1 MKKILKISVLVLIVA
16 IVSVG
21 LLAACEEPVTPG
33 VPDVQQES
41 NDVFYWAPVAGAEY
55 YVMSVDDGENQT
67 IAATPATVHD
77 DNAEYAAMRFKLDTS
92 ALTAGAHSV
101 KFAAGAGELVS
112 EFGKSFRVVVGS
124 GFVAAPEVEF
134 NGDTIYVNTAAPTI
148 DVTFTANNSPVTV
161 TYERGVDDVR
171 PIELNIEELLG
182 STELEDGVTYVVTA
196 IAKDGDVSSD
206 ASRAVE
212 FTYSAPD
219 KQYAKPAISL
229 ELADEPYLIFNND
242 VTGGAMV
249 TFDLGGKYYS
259 AEFNG
264 TSGGSLTVIPMSYFT
279 DDELSDVMIANA
291 GTEMQVSFRVD
302 YAASEPAIAS
312 EWSDPVTLSIP
323 AVELEDWLD
332 NYFDYAIGSLGNG
345 TVAVVDKTVGTALE
359 GSVTVEVKMNGTL
372 VEATVGN
379 DGVKIYKEEVSEG
392 VNTVEITF
400 TWGDQSYSVQEKF
413 EVGEKVDGLHID
425 GSSVVWNSVADAEKY
440 VVSVTGDP
448 YGNAYTN
455 EYETETTSFDFDEVA
470 SYDDYAVGMYE
481 VTVYAVVDGV
491 NCAESEVL
499 SLRRA
504 AAPQGYNLSESADS
518 FTVYNDEY
526 YNYNLIV
533 KANGVEISPYTYN
546 VRNYI
551 ISKDY
556 WLYNSANG
564 TLEIEFYYEGNDL
577 DMLDSRPATYSF
589 EVSDKLDYRI
599 VDGDKI
605 EIIGAD
611 LVNDYVYVNGTSYSA
626 GSGNGYVTEDGMFEI
641 LDYVADNSDSVGIM
655 GTVKVMPSF
664 GAIDPY
670 DVNLRAKGFTIDV
683 NSNRAATPS
692 RTTEYDQV
700 DAIVWDGNDNNTY
713 GELERGKQGTWEYI
727 IEYTDANGNS
737 TSEADS
743 GTIVNYDTCGAS
755 VDMSGFEDPGVYTIS
770 IRAKG
775 TGNKFSSRYA
785 TATYLIFDEIDAQ
798 IHTGADSSYVSV
810 ARQGSALDQYIAGY
824 DYQYR
829 YYYSNNSYT
838 TTSSTYTTSLYTDGH
853 RFSSSD
859 MSSSSYNITSVTFEM
874 NLSTNANYVFYKALP
889 DNKTVNMDR
898 IYVNYNNNSYDAI
911 YYVTEG
917 GNAQAAWVKP
927 ELYTY
932 GGYDYYT
939 VMTRTENYSGWDYTS
954 HYTTGSTTTW
964 NNTTYVK
971 VRISNTTGQSYIFSP
986 DRVNGNG
993 TTEVDY
999 IFVEDGESILDALG
1013 KLNINT
1019 SYAFFT
1025 DSLCTTEV
1033 TKDLLA
1039 DASSGST
1046 TVYVGNAPVTA

>member
-21 LLAACEEPVTPG
+21 LLAACKEPVTPG

-67 IAATPATVHD
+67 IAATSATVCE

-92 ALTAGAHSV
+92 ALTAGVHSV

-124 GFVAAPEVEF
+124 GFVAAPKVWF
-134 NGDTIYVNTAAPTI
+134 NDDTINVNTAAPTI

-182 STELEDGVTYVVTA
+182 STELEDGVTYVVRA
-196 IAKDGDVSSD
+196 VAKNGEVSSVASD
-206 ASRAVE
+206 AVT

-302 YAASEPAIAS
+302 YAASGPAIAS

-392 VNTVEITF
+392 VNTVEMIF

-425 GSSVVWNSVADAEKY
+425 GSSVVWNRVAGAEKY

-448 YGNAYTN
+448 DGNAYTN
-455 EYETETTSFDFDEVA
+455 EYETEDYSFDFDEVEP
-470 SYDDYAVGMYE
+470 YDVYELCRYE

-504 AAPQGYNLSESADS
+504 AAPDNIGESWNS

-526 YNYNLIV
+526 DYYNLIV
-533 KANGVEISPYTYN
+533 KANDSAISPNPYN
-546 VRNYI
+546 ERNYT
-551 ISKDY
+551 ISKDM
-556 WLYNSANG
+556 LYSANG

-577 DMLDSRPATYSF
+577 DMLDSYPATYSF

-641 LDYVADNSDSVGIM
+641 LDYVGDNSS
-655 GTVKVMPSF
+655 TVKVMPSF

-683 NSNRAATPS
+683 NSNRAATPT
-692 RTTEYDQV
+692 RTTDYGQSNTV
-700 DAIVWDGNDNNTY
+700 LWDGNEYDRYN
-713 GELERGKQGTWEYI
+713 ELTKRGKQGTWEYI

-775 TGNKFSSRYA
+775 TGNKFSSHYA
-785 TATYLIFDEIDAQ
+785 TATYLIFDEIDTQ
-798 IHTGADSSYVSV
+798 INTRADDSYVSV

-829 YYYSNNSYT
+829 YYYPNSSYT
-838 TTSSTYTTSLYTDGH
+838 TPSSTYTTTSLYTDGY
-853 RFSSSD
+853 RFSSYMND
-859 MSSSSYNITSVTFEM
+859 SSYNIASVTFEM
-874 NLSTNANYVFYKALP
+874 NLSANYVFYKALP
-889 DNKTVNMDR
+889 ENKTVNMDR
-898 IYVNYNNNSYDAI
+898 IYVNYNYDSYDAI

-917 GNAQAAWVKP
+917 GNAQAAWVRP

-932 GGYDYYT
+932 SGYVYYT

-954 HYTTGSTTTW
+954 HYTTSSTEQW

-971 VRISNTTGQSYIFSP
+971 VRISDTTGQSYIFSP

>member
-21 LLAACEEPVTPG
+21 LLAACEDPVTPG
-33 VPDVQQES
+33 VPDVQREG

-67 IAATPATVHD
+67 IAATSATVHE

-92 ALTAGAHSV
+92 ALTAGVHSV

-112 EFGKSFRVVVGS
+112 EFGKSFRVMVGS
-124 GFVAAPEVEF
+124 GIVAAPEVWF
-134 NGDTIYVNTAAPTI
+134 NGDTIYVNTAAPTV

-161 TYERGVDDVR
+161 TYERAVDDVET
-171 PIELNIEELLG
+171 IELNIEELLG

-196 IAKDGDVSSD
+196 IAKDGEVSSKASD
-206 ASRAVE
+206 AVK

-242 VTGGAMV
+242 VTEGAMV

-259 AEFNG
+259 AEYNG
-264 TSGGSLTVIPMSYFT
+264 TSGGSLTMSDFM
-279 DDELSDVMIANA
+279 DDDVELRAVMIANA
-291 GTEMQVSFRVD
+291 GTEMQFSFRVD

-312 EWSDPVTLSIP
+312 EWSDPVTLSVP

-332 NYFDYAIGSLGNG
+332 NYFEYEIGALGNG
-345 TVAVVDKTVGTALE
+345 TAAVVDETVGTALE
-359 GSVTVEVKMNGTL
+359 GSVTVEVNMNGTL

-379 DGVKIYKEEVSEG
+379 DGVKVYKAEVSEG

-400 TWGDQSYSVQEKF
+400 TWGDQTYSVQEKF
-413 EVGEKVDGLHID
+413 EVGEKVDGLHIN
-425 GSSVVWNSVADAEKY
+425 GSDVLWSPVEGAEKY
-440 VVSVTGDP
+440 VVSVTGAP
-448 YGNAYTN
+448 YGDAYTN
-455 EYETETTSFDFDEVA
+455 EYETETTSFDFDKVA
-470 SYDDYAVGMYE
+470 TYDDYAVGMYE

-491 NCAESEVL
+491 SCAESEVL

-504 AAPQGYNLSESADS
+504 ATPQGYNLSESADS
-518 FTVYNDEY
+518 FTVYNEEY
-526 YNYNLIV
+526 YYYNLIV
-533 KANGVEISPYTYN
+533 KANGVEISPDTYN
-546 VRNYI
+546 ERNYI
-551 ISKDY
+551 ISKDR
-556 WLYNSANG
+556 LYNSANG

-611 LVNDYVYVNGTSYSA
+611 LVNDHVYVNGTSYSA

-641 LDYVADNSDSVGIM
+641 LDYVANNSS
-655 GTVKVMPSF
+655 TVEVMPSF
-664 GAIDPY
+664 GAIAPY
-670 DVNLRAKGFTIDV
+670 DVNLRARGFTINV
-683 NSNRAATPS
+683 NSNRVATPS
-692 RTTEYDQV
+692 LTTDYGQSDTV
-700 DAIVWDGNDNNTY
+700 LWDGNDNNTY

-755 VDMSGFEDPGVYTIS
+755 IDMSGFEDPGVYTIS

-785 TATYLIFDEIDAQ
+785 TATYLILDEIDAQ
-798 IHTGADSSYVSV
+798 INTGADSSYVSV
-810 ARQGSALDQYIAGY
+810 SRQGSVLDYYIAGY
-824 DYQYR
+824 DYQYT
-829 YYYSNNSYT
+829 YYHSSYSWI
-838 TTSSTYTTSLYTDGH
+838 TTSGTYTTTSLYTDGY
-853 RFSSSD
+853 RFSSYMND
-859 MSSSSYNITSVTFEM
+859 SSYNIASVTFEM
-874 NLSTNANYVFYKALP
+874 NLSTNANYVIYQSLP
-889 DNKTVNMDR
+889 EKTVNLDR
-898 IYVNYNNNSYDAI
+898 IYVNYNNYNYDDI

-917 GNAQAAWVKP
+917 GNAQAAWVRP

-932 GGYDYYT
+932 GGDVYYT
-939 VMTRTENYSGWDYTS
+939 VMTRTENYSGRDYTS
-954 HYTTGSTTTW
+954 HYTTNSTADW

-971 VRISNTTGQSYIFSP
+971 VRISDTTGQSDLFNP
-986 DRVNGNG
+986 DRVNSSG

>member
-21 LLAACEEPVTPG
+21 LLAACEDPVTPG

-67 IAATPATVHD
+67 IAATSATVYD

-92 ALTAGAHSV
+92 ALTAGVHSV

-124 GFVAAPEVEF
+124 GFVAAPEVWF
-134 NGDTIYVNTAAPTI
+134 NDDTIFVDTNAPTV

-161 TYERGVDDVR
+161 TYERGVGDVR
-171 PIELNIEELLG
+171 TIELNIEELLG

-196 IAKDGDVSSD
+196 TAKNGEVTSVASD
-206 ASRAVE
+206 AVE

-219 KQYAKPAISL
+219 KQYAKPAVSL

-242 VTGGAMV
+242 VTEGATV

-259 AEFNG
+259 AEYNG
-264 TSGGSLTVIPMSYFT
+264 TSGVDLTMIPMSYFM
-279 DDELSDVMIANA
+279 DDELNAVMIANA
-291 GTEMQVSFRVD
+291 GTEMQFSFRVD

-312 EWSDPVTLSIP
+312 EWSDPVTLSVP

-332 NYFDYAIGSLGNG
+332 DYFDYEIGALGNG

-359 GSVTVEVKMNGTL
+359 GSVIVEVYMNGTL

-400 TWGDQSYSVQEKF
+400 TWGDQTYSVQEKF
-413 EVGEKVDGLHID
+413 EVGEKVDGLHINGSD
-425 GSSVVWNSVADAEKY
+425 VLWSSVEGAEKY
-440 VVSVTGDP
+440 VVSVTSDP
-448 YGNAYTN
+448 YGSASTN

-470 SYDDYAVGMYE
+470 AYDDYAVGMYE

-491 NCAESEVL
+491 SCAESEVL

-518 FTVYNDEY
+518 FTVYNEEY
-526 YNYNLIV
+526 YYYNLIV
-533 KANGVEISPYTYN
+533 TANGDEISPDTYN
-546 VRNYI
+546 ERNYI
-551 ISKDY
+551 ISKDR
-556 WLYNSANG
+556 LYNSVNG

-611 LVNDYVYVNGTSYSA
+611 LVNDYVYVNGGFYSA

-641 LDYVADNSDSVGIM
+641 LDYVANNSGSVGIM
-655 GTVKVMPSF
+655 GTVEVMPSF
-664 GAIDPY
+664 GSIDPY
-670 DVNLRAKGFTIDV
+670 DVNLRARGFTINV

-692 RTTEYDQV
+692 LTTDYDQV

-727 IEYTDANGNS
+727 IEYTDADGFS

-775 TGNKFSSRYA
+775 TGNKFSSRYT

-798 IHTGADSSYVSV
+798 INTGADSSYVSV
-810 ARQGSALDQYIAGY
+810 SRQGSALDQYIAGY
-824 DYQYR
+824 DYNYS
-829 YYYSNNSYT
+829 YYQGSSYYTSNQGSASSYS
-838 TTSSTYTTSLYTDGH
+838 DGY
-853 RFSSSD
+853 RFSSYMSD
-859 MSSSSYNITSVTFEM
+859 SSYNIASVTFEM

-898 IYVNYNNNSYDAI
+898 IYVDYNNYNYDAI

-917 GNAQAAWVKP
+917 GNAQAAWVRP

-932 GGYDYYT
+932 GGYVYYT

-954 HYTTGSTTTW
+954 HYTTGSTMTW

-971 VRISNTTGQSYIFSP
+971 VRISNTTDYIFSP
-986 DRVNGNG
+986 DRVNGSG
-993 TTEVDY
+993 TTQTVDY
-999 IFVEDGESILDALG
+999 IFVKDGESILEALG
-1013 KLNINT
+1013 KLNMGEA
-1019 SYAFFT
+1019 YAFFT
-1025 DSLCTTEV
+1025 DEMCLTEV

-1046 TVYVGNAPVTA
+1046 TVYVGTAPVTA

>member
-21 LLAACEEPVTPG
+21 LLAACEDPVTPG

-67 IAATPATVHD
+67 IAATSATVYD

-92 ALTAGAHSV
+92 ALTAGVHSV

-124 GFVAAPEVEF
+124 GFVAAPEVWF
-134 NGDTIYVNTAAPTI
+134 NGDTINVDTNAPTV

-161 TYERGVDDVR
+161 TYECAVDDVR

-196 IAKDGDVSSD
+196 IAKNGEASSV
-206 ASRAVE
+206 ASDAVE

-219 KQYAKPAISL
+219 KQYAKPAVSL

-242 VTGGAMV
+242 VTGGATV

-264 TSGGSLTVIPMSYFT
+264 TSGGSLTMSPMSYFM
-279 DDELSDVMIANA
+279 DDELSAVMIANA
-291 GTEMQVSFRVD
+291 GTEMQFSFRVD

-312 EWSDPVTLSIP
+312 EWSDPVTLSVP

-332 NYFDYAIGSLGNG
+332 DYFEYEIGALGNG
-345 TVAVVDKTVGTALE
+345 TAVVVDKTVGTALE
-359 GSVTVEVKMNGTL
+359 GSVTVEVNMNGTP

-379 DGVKIYKEEVSEG
+379 DGVKVYKAEVSEG

-400 TWGDQSYSVQEKF
+400 TWGDQTYSVQEKF
-413 EVGEKVDGLHID
+413 EVGEKVDGLHIN

-455 EYETETTSFDFDEVA
+455 EYETETESFDFDEVA

-491 NCAESEVL
+491 SCAESEVL

-611 LVNDYVYVNGTSYSA
+611 LVNDYVYINGTSYSA
-626 GSGNGYVTEDGMFEI
+626 GSGNVYVTEDGMFEI

-655 GTVKVMPSF
+655 GTVEVMPSF

-670 DVNLRAKGFTIDV
+670 DVNLRARGFTINV

-692 RTTEYDQV
+692 LTTDYDQV

-727 IEYTDANGNS
+727 IEYTDANGNN

-785 TATYLIFDEIDAQ
+785 TETYVIFDEIDTQ
-798 IHTGADSSYVSV
+798 INSGANSAYVFV
-810 ARQGSALDQYIAGY
+810 ASQGSALDQYIAGY
-824 DYQYR
+824 DYNYSYYR
-829 YYYSNNSYT
+829 GSSYQNNQGSASPYSNGY
-838 TTSSTYTTSLYTDGH
+838 
-853 RFSSSD
+853 RFSSYMND
-859 MSSSSYNITSVTFEM
+859 SSYNIASVTFEM
-874 NLSTNANYVFYKALP
+874 NLSTNAYYVFYKALP
-889 DNKTVNMDR
+889 ADKTVTMDR
-898 IYVNYNNNSYDAI
+898 IYVDYNNYNDDAI

-917 GNAQAAWVKP
+917 GNAQAAWVRP
-927 ELYTY
+927 ELYTS
-932 GGYDYYT
+932 GGDVYYT

-954 HYTTGSTTTW
+954 RYTTGSTMTW

-993 TTEVDY
+993 TTEKVDY
-999 IFVEDGESILDALG
+999 IFVKDGESILDALG
-1013 KLNINT
+1013 KLNMDED
-1019 SYAFFT
+1019 YAFFT
-1025 DSLCTTEV
+1025 DDMCLTEV

-1046 TVYVGNAPVTA
+1046 TVYVGTAPVTA

>member
-21 LLAACEEPVTPG
+21 LLAACEDPVTPG

-67 IAATPATVHD
+67 IAATSATVYD

-92 ALTAGAHSV
+92 ALTEGVHSV

-124 GFVAAPEVEF
+124 GFVAAPEVWF
-134 NGDTIYVNTAAPTI
+134 NGDTIFVDTNAPTV

-171 PIELNIEELLG
+171 EIELNIEELLG

-196 IAKDGDVSSD
+196 TAKNGEVSSVTSD
-206 ASRAVE
+206 AVE

-332 NYFDYAIGSLGNG
+332 NYFDYAIGALGNG
-345 TVAVVDKTVGTALE
+345 TVAVVDKTVGTAIE
-359 GSVTVEVKMNGTL
+359 GSVTVEVNMNGTL

-379 DGVKIYKEEVSEG
+379 DGVKVYKEEVSEG

-400 TWGDQSYSVQEKF
+400 TWGDQTYSVQEKF
-413 EVGEKVDGLHID
+413 EVGEKVDGLHIYGSD
-425 GSSVVWNSVADAEKY
+425 VRWSSVDGAEKY

-448 YGNAYTN
+448 NGDAITY
-455 EYETETTSFDFDEVA
+455 EYETETNSFDFDEVEP
-470 SYDDYAVGMYE
+470 YDVYELCHYE

-504 AAPQGYNLSESADS
+504 AAPNSIGETWDS
-518 FTVYNDEY
+518 FTVYNNEYNY
-526 YNYNLIV
+526 YNLVV
-533 KANGVEISPYTYN
+533 KANGSTISPDTYN
-546 VRNYI
+546 ERNFI
-551 ISKDY
+551 ISKDR
-556 WLYNSANG
+556 LYNSANG

-577 DMLDSRPATYSF
+577 DMLDSYPATYSF

-611 LVNDYVYVNGTSYSA
+611 LVNGHVYVDGSSYSA
-626 GSGNGYVTEDGMFEI
+626 GSGNGYVTEDGMFKI
-641 LDYVADNSDSVGIM
+641 LDYVANNSS
-655 GTVKVMPSF
+655 TVEVMPSY
-664 GAIDPY
+664 GSIDPY
-670 DVNLRAKGFTIDV
+670 DVNLRARGFTINV
-683 NSNRAATPS
+683 NSNRVATPS
-692 RTTEYDQV
+692 LTTDYGQSDTV
-700 DAIVWDGNDNNTY
+700 LWDGNDHNIY
-713 GELERGKQGTWEYI
+713 GELTQRGKQGTWEYI
-727 IEYTDANGNS
+727 IEYTDADGYN
-737 TSEADS
+737 TSEVDS

-755 VDMSGFEDPGVYTIS
+755 IDMSGFEDPGVYTIS

-785 TATYLIFDEIDAQ
+785 TATYVIFDEIDAQ
-798 IHTGADSSYVSV
+798 IITGADSSYVFV
-810 ARQGSALDQYIAGY
+810 ASQGSALDQYIAGY
-824 DYQYR
+824 DYNYSYYQGSYYHTNYQGSASSYNGGYR
-829 YYYSNNSYT
+829 FNSY
-838 TTSSTYTTSLYTDGH
+838 
-853 RFSSSD
+853 
-859 MSSSSYNITSVTFEM
+859 MSNSSYNITSVTFAM
-874 NLSTNANYVFYKALP
+874 KLSTNANYVIYKALP
-889 DNKTVNMDR
+889 DAKTVTMDR
-898 IYVNYNNNSYDAI
+898 IYVDYNNYSDDAI

-927 ELYTY
+927 ELYTT
-932 GGYDYYT
+932 GGYVYYT

-954 HYTTGSTTTW
+954 HYTTNSTAVW

-971 VRISNTTGQSYIFSP
+971 VRISNTIDYIFSP
-986 DRVNGNG
+986 DRVNGSG
-993 TTEVDY
+993 TTQTVDY
-999 IFVEDGESILDALG
+999 IFVKDGESILDALG

-1025 DSLCTTEV
+1025 DDMCLTEV

-1039 DASSGST
+1039 DASSGLT
-1046 TVYVGNAPVTA
+1046 TVYVGTAPVTA

>member
-21 LLAACEEPVTPG
+21 LLAACEDPVTPG

-67 IAATPATVHD
+67 IAATSATVHD

-92 ALTAGAHSV
+92 ALTAGVHSV

-112 EFGKSFRVVVGS
+112 EFGKSFRVVVGN
-124 GFVAAPEVEF
+124 GFVAKPEVEF
-134 NGDTIYVNTAAPTI
+134 NGDTIYVDTAAPTI

-182 STELEDGVTYVVTA
+182 STELEDGVTYVVRA

-242 VTGGAMV
+242 VTEGATV

-264 TSGGSLTVIPMSYFT
+264 TSGGSLTMIPMSHFM
-279 DDELSDVMIANA
+279 DDELNAVMIANA
-291 GTEMQVSFRVD
+291 GTEMQFSFRVD

-312 EWSDPVTLSIP
+312 EWSDPVTLSVP

-332 NYFDYAIGSLGNG
+332 NYFDYEIGALGNG
-345 TVAVVDKTVGTALE
+345 TVAVVDETVGTALE
-359 GSVTVEVKMNGTL
+359 GSVTVEVNMNGTP

-379 DGVKIYKEEVSEG
+379 DGVKVYKAEVSEG

-400 TWGDQSYSVQEKF
+400 TWGDQTYSVQEKF

-425 GSSVVWNSVADAEKY
+425 GSSVVWNRVDGAEKY

-455 EYETETTSFDFDEVA
+455 EYETETESFDFDEVA

-626 GSGNGYVTEDGMFEI
+626 GSGYVTEDGMFEI

-785 TATYLIFDEIDAQ
+785 TATYVIFDEIDAQ
-798 IHTGADSSYVSV
+798 IITGADSSYVFV
-810 ARQGSALDQYIAGY
+810 ASQGSALDQYIAGY
-824 DYQYR
+824 DYNYSYYQGS
-829 YYYSNNSYT
+829 YYYTDNQGIASSYSNGY
-838 TTSSTYTTSLYTDGH
+838 
-853 RFSSSD
+853 RFSSN
-859 MSSSSYNITSVTFEM
+859 MSRSSYNIASVTFEM
-874 NLSTNANYVFYKALP
+874 NLSTNADYVFYKALP
-889 DNKTVNMDR
+889 ADKTVEMDR
-898 IYVNYNNNSYDAI
+898 IYVDYNNYSYDAI

-917 GNAQAAWVKP
+917 GNAQAAWVRP
-927 ELYTY
+927 ELYTS
-932 GGYDYYT
+932 GGDVYYT

-954 HYTTGSTTTW
+954 NYTTSSTDVW

-971 VRISNTTGQSYIFSP
+971 VRISDTTGQSYIFSP
-986 DRVNGNG
+986 DRVNGSG

-1039 DASSGST
+1039 DASSGLT
-1046 TVYVGNAPVTA
+1046 TVYVGNASVTA

>member
-1 MKKILKISVLVLIVA
+1 
-16 IVSVG
+16 
-21 LLAACEEPVTPG
+21 
-33 VPDVQQES
+33 
-41 NDVFYWAPVAGAEY
+41 
-55 YVMSVDDGENQT
+55 MSVDDGENQT
-67 IAATPATVHD
+67 IAATPATVYD

-92 ALTAGAHSV
+92 ALTAGPHSV

-112 EFGKSFRVVVGS
+112 EFGKSFRVVVGN
-124 GFVAAPEVEF
+124 GFVAAPKVWF
-134 NGDTIYVNTAAPTI
+134 NDDTIYVDTNAPTV

-161 TYERGVDDVR
+161 TYERAVDDVR
-171 PIELNIEELLG
+171 EIELNIEELLG

-196 IAKDGDVSSD
+196 TAKNGEVSSV
-206 ASRAVE
+206 ASDAVE

-242 VTGGAMV
+242 VTRGAMV

-332 NYFDYAIGSLGNG
+332 KYFEYEIGSLGNG

-400 TWGDQSYSVQEKF
+400 TWGDQTYSVQEKF

-425 GSSVVWNSVADAEKY
+425 GSSVVWNRVAGAEKY

-455 EYETETTSFDFDEVA
+455 EYETETESFDFDEVA

-504 AAPQGYNLSESADS
+504 AAPQGYNLGESYDS

-577 DMLDSRPATYSF
+577 DMLDSYPATYSF

-626 GSGNGYVTEDGMFEI
+626 GSGNSYVTEDGMFEI
-641 LDYVADNSDSVGIM
+641 LDYVANNSDSVGIM

-670 DVNLRAKGFTIDV
+670 DVNLRARGFTINV

-692 RTTEYDQV
+692 LTTDYDQV

-785 TATYLIFDEIDAQ
+785 TETYVIFDEIDTQ
-798 IHTGADSSYVSV
+798 INSGANSGYVFV
-810 ARQGSALDQYIAGY
+810 ASQGSALDQYIAGY
-824 DYQYR
+824 DYNYSYYR
-829 YYYSNNSYT
+829 GSSYQNSQGIASPYSNGY
-838 TTSSTYTTSLYTDGH
+838 
-853 RFSSSD
+853 RFSSYMND
-859 MSSSSYNITSVTFEM
+859 SSYNIASVTFEM
-874 NLSTNANYVFYKALP
+874 NLSTNAYYVFYKALP
-889 DNKTVNMDR
+889 ADKTVTMDR

-917 GNAQAAWVKP
+917 GNAQAAWVRP

-932 GGYDYYT
+932 GGDVYYT
-939 VMTRTENYSGWDYTS
+939 VMTRTDNNSGWDYTS
-954 HYTTGSTTTW
+954 HYTTSSTADW

-971 VRISNTTGQSYIFSP
+971 VRISDTTGQSYIFNP
-986 DRVNGNG
+986 DRVNGRG
-993 TTEVDY
+993 YHTEVDF
-999 IFVEDGESILDALG
+999 IFVKDGESILEALG
-1013 KLNINT
+1013 KLNMDED
-1019 SYAFFT
+1019 YAFFT
-1025 DSLCTTEV
+1025 DEFCTTEV

-1039 DASSGST
+1039 DASSDST
-1046 TVYVGNAPVTA
+1046 TVYVGTAPVTA

>member
-67 IAATPATVHD
+67 IAATSATVYE

-92 ALTAGAHSV
+92 ALTAGVHSV

-124 GFVAAPEVEF
+124 GFVAAPEVWF
-134 NGDTIYVNTAAPTI
+134 NGDTIYVDTNAPTV

-161 TYERGVDDVR
+161 TYERGVDDVQ

-196 IAKDGDVSSD
+196 IAKNGEVSSV

-242 VTGGAMV
+242 VTGGATV

-259 AEFNG
+259 AEYNG

-359 GSVTVEVKMNGTL
+359 GSVTVEVKMNETP

-379 DGVKIYKEEVSEG
+379 DSVKVYKAEVSEG
-392 VNTVEITF
+392 VNTVEMIF
-400 TWGDQSYSVQEKF
+400 TWGEQTYSVQEKF

-425 GSSVVWNSVADAEKY
+425 GSSVVWNRVAGAEKY

-448 YGNAYTN
+448 DGNAYTN
-455 EYETETTSFDFDEVA
+455 EYETETNSFDFDEVEP
-470 SYDDYAVGMYE
+470 YDVYELCRYE

-504 AAPQGYNLSESADS
+504 AAPDNIGESWNS

-526 YNYNLIV
+526 DYYNLIV
-533 KANGVEISPYTYN
+533 KANGVEISPDTYN
-546 VRNYI
+546 KRNYI
-551 ISKDY
+551 ISKDR
-556 WLYNSANG
+556 LYNSANG

-577 DMLDSRPATYSF
+577 DMLDSYPATYSF

-626 GSGNGYVTEDGMFEI
+626 GSGNDYVTEDGMFEI
-641 LDYVADNSDSVGIM
+641 LDYVGDNSS
-655 GTVKVMPSF
+655 TVKVMPSY

-683 NSNRAATPS
+683 NSNRAAAPT
-692 RTTEYDQV
+692 RTTNYGQSNTV
-700 DAIVWDGNDNNTY
+700 LWDGNKYDRYN
-713 GELERGKQGTWEYI
+713 ELTKRGKQGTWEYI
-727 IEYTDANGNS
+727 IEYTDANGTS

-755 VDMSGFEDPGVYTIS
+755 VDMSEFEDPGVYKIS

-775 TGNKFSSRYA
+775 TGNKFSSHYA

-798 IHTGADSSYVSV
+798 INTGADSSYVSV

-829 YYYSNNSYT
+829 YYHSSYSWITTSDTYT
-838 TTSSTYTTSLYTDGH
+838 TTTLYNDEY
-853 RFSSSD
+853 RFDSYMD
-859 MSSSSYNITSVTFEM
+859 NSSYNIASVTFEM
-874 NLSTNANYVFYKALP
+874 NLSTNANYVIYQSLP
-889 DNKTVNMDR
+889 EKTVNMDR
-898 IYVNYNNNSYDAI
+898 IYVDYNNNSYDAI

-932 GGYDYYT
+932 GGYVYYT

-954 HYTTGSTTTW
+954 HYTTNSTAVW

-971 VRISNTTGQSYIFSP
+971 VRISDTTGQSALFNP
-986 DRVNGNG
+986 DRVNGSG
-993 TTEVDY
+993 TTKVDY
-999 IFVEDGESILDALG
+999 IFVKDGESILEALG

-1025 DSLCTTEV
+1025 DEMCLTEV

-1039 DASSGST
+1039 DASSDST
-1046 TVYVGNAPVTA
+1046 EVFVGTAPVTA

>member
-21 LLAACEEPVTPG
+21 LLAACEDPVTPG

-67 IAATPATVHD
+67 IAATSATVYD

-92 ALTAGAHSV
+92 ALTEGVHSV

-124 GFVAAPEVEF
+124 GFVAAPEVWF
-134 NGDTIYVNTAAPTI
+134 NGDTIYVNTNAPTV

-171 PIELNIEELLG
+171 EIELNIEELLG

-196 IAKDGDVSSD
+196 TAKNGEVSSV

-242 VTGGAMV
+242 ITSGATV

-259 AEFNG
+259 AEYNG

-332 NYFDYAIGSLGNG
+332 NYFDYAIGALGNG

-359 GSVTVEVKMNGTL
+359 GSVTVEVNMNGTL

-400 TWGDQSYSVQEKF
+400 TWGDQTYSVQEKF

-425 GSSVVWNSVADAEKY
+425 GSDVRWSSVDGAEKY

-448 YGNAYTN
+448 NGDAITY
-455 EYETETTSFDFDEVA
+455 EYETDTNSFDFDEVEP
-470 SYDDYAVGMYE
+470 YDVYELCHYE

-504 AAPQGYNLSESADS
+504 AAPNSIGETWDS
-518 FTVYNDEY
+518 FTVYNNEYNY
-526 YNYNLIV
+526 YNLVV
-533 KANGVEISPYTYN
+533 KANGSTISPDTYN
-546 VRNYI
+546 ERNYI
-551 ISKDY
+551 ISKDR
-556 WLYNSANG
+556 LYNSANG

-577 DMLDSRPATYSF
+577 DMLDSYPATYSF
-589 EVSDKLDYRI
+589 EVSGRLDYRI

-611 LVNDYVYVNGTSYSA
+611 LVNDYVYVNGSSYSA
-626 GSGNGYVTEDGMFEI
+626 GSGNGYVTEDGMFKI
-641 LDYVADNSDSVGIM
+641 LDYVADNSGFVGSM
-655 GTVKVMPSF
+655 GTVEVMPSYVS
-664 GAIDPY
+664 IDPY
-670 DVNLRAKGFTIDV
+670 DVNLRARGFTIYV
-683 NSNRAATPS
+683 NSNRVATPT
-692 RTTEYDQV
+692 RTTDYGQADTV
-700 DAIVWDGNDNNTY
+700 LWDGNEYDIYN
-713 GELERGKQGTWEYI
+713 ELTQRGKQGTWEYI
-727 IEYTDANGNS
+727 IEYTDAYGNS

-755 VDMSGFEDPGVYTIS
+755 IDMSGFEDPGVYTIS

-785 TATYLIFDEIDAQ
+785 TATYVIFDEIDAQ
-798 IHTGADSSYVSV
+798 INTGADSSYVFV

-824 DYQYR
+824 DYNYS
-829 YYYSNNSYT
+829 YYQGSYYDTNNQGSASSYS
-838 TTSSTYTTSLYTDGH
+838 DGY
-853 RFSSSD
+853 RFSAN
-859 MSSSSYNITSVTFEM
+859 MSSSSYNITSVTFAM
-874 NLSTNANYVFYKALP
+874 KLSTNANYVFYKALP
-889 DNKTVNMDR
+889 DAKTVEMDR
-898 IYVNYNNNSYDAI
+898 IYVNYNNNNYDAI
-911 YYVTEG
+911 YYVTED

-927 ELYTY
+927 ELYTT
-932 GGYDYYT
+932 GGYVYYT

-954 HYTTGSTTTW
+954 HYTTGSTMTW

-986 DRVNGNG
+986 DRVNGSG
-993 TTEVDY
+993 TTQTVDY
-999 IFVEDGESILDALG
+999 IFVKDGESILDALG

-1019 SYAFFT
+1019 RYAFFT
-1025 DSLCTTEV
+1025 DDMCLTEV

-1046 TVYVGNAPVTA
+1046 TVYVGTAPVTA

>member
-67 IAATPATVHD
+67 IAATSATVYD

-92 ALTAGAHSV
+92 ALTAGVHSV

-124 GFVAAPEVEF
+124 GFVAAPEVWF
-134 NGDTIYVNTAAPTI
+134 NGDTIFVKTNAPTV

-161 TYERGVDDVR
+161 TYERGVDDVET
-171 PIELNIEELLG
+171 IELNIEELLG
-182 STELEDGVTYVVTA
+182 STELEDGVTYVVRATA
-196 IAKDGDVSSD
+196 KNGEVSSE
-206 ASRAVE
+206 ASDAVE

-379 DGVKIYKEEVSEG
+379 DGVKIYKAEVSEG

-556 WLYNSANG
+556 WLYNSGNG

-700 DAIVWDGNDNNTY
+700 DAIVWDGNDNNTS

-798 IHTGADSSYVSV
+798 INTGADSSYVFV
-810 ARQGSALDQYIAGY
+810 ASQGSALDQYIAGY
-824 DYQYR
+824 DYNYSYYR
-829 YYYSNNSYT
+829 GSSYQNSQGSASSYSNGY
-838 TTSSTYTTSLYTDGH
+838 
-853 RFSSSD
+853 RFSSYMND
-859 MSSSSYNITSVTFEM
+859 SSYNIASVTFEM

-889 DNKTVNMDR
+889 DKTVEMDR
-898 IYVNYNNNSYDAI
+898 IYVDYNNNSYDAI

-917 GNAQAAWVKP
+917 GNAQAAWVRP

-932 GGYDYYT
+932 GGYVYYT

-954 HYTTGSTTTW
+954 HYTTD
-964 NNTTYVK
+964 NTTYVK
-971 VRISNTTGQSYIFSP
+971 VRISDTTGQSYIFSP
-986 DRVNGNG
+986 DRVGGSG
-993 TTEVDY
+993 TTQRVDY

-1025 DSLCTTEV
+1025 DSSCTTEV

>member
-21 LLAACEEPVTPG
+21 LLAACEDPVTPG

-67 IAATPATVHD
+67 IAATSATVYD

-92 ALTAGAHSV
+92 ALTEGVHSV

-124 GFVAAPEVEF
+124 GFVAAPEVWF
-134 NGDTIYVNTAAPTI
+134 NGDTIYVNTNAPTV

-171 PIELNIEELLG
+171 EIELNIEELLG

-196 IAKDGDVSSD
+196 TAKNGEVSSV
-206 ASRAVE
+206 ASDAVE
-212 FTYSAPD
+212 FTYNAPD

-242 VTGGAMV
+242 ITSGATV

-264 TSGGSLTVIPMSYFT
+264 TSGVDLTMIPMSYFM
-279 DDELSDVMIANA
+279 DDELNAVMIANA
-291 GTEMQVSFRVD
+291 GTEMQFSFRVD
-302 YAASEPAIAS
+302 YAASGPAIAS

-332 NYFDYAIGSLGNG
+332 NYFDYAIGALGNG

-359 GSVTVEVKMNGTL
+359 GSVTVEVNMNGTL

-379 DGVKIYKEEVSEG
+379 DSVKVYKAEVSEG

-400 TWGDQSYSVQEKF
+400 TWGDQTYSVQEKF
-413 EVGEKVDGLHID
+413 EVGEKVYGLHIN
-425 GSSVVWNSVADAEKY
+425 GSDVLWSPVDDAEKY

-448 YGNAYTN
+448 DGDAITN
-455 EYETETTSFDFDEVA
+455 EYETETNSFDFDEVEP
-470 SYDDYAVGMYE
+470 YDVYELCRYE

-504 AAPQGYNLSESADS
+504 ATPNGIGENWDS
-518 FTVYNDEY
+518 FTVYNNEYNY
-526 YNYNLIV
+526 YNLVV
-533 KANGVEISPYTYN
+533 KANGSTISPDTYN
-546 VRNYI
+546 ERNYI
-551 ISKDY
+551 ISKDR
-556 WLYNSANG
+556 LYNSANG

-589 EVSDKLDYRI
+589 EVSGRLDYRI

-611 LVNDYVYVNGTSYSA
+611 LVNGHVYVDGSSYSV
-626 GSGNGYVTEDGMFEI
+626 GSGNGYVTEDGMFKI
-641 LDYVADNSDSVGIM
+641 LDYVANNSS
-655 GTVKVMPSF
+655 TVEVMPSY
-664 GAIDPY
+664 GSIDPY
-670 DVNLRAKGFTIDV
+670 DVNLRARGFTINV
-683 NSNRAATPS
+683 NSNRVTTPS
-692 RTTEYDQV
+692 LTTDYGQSDTV
-700 DAIVWDGNDNNTY
+700 LWDGNDHNIY
-713 GELERGKQGTWEYI
+713 GELTQRGKQGTWEYI
-727 IEYTDANGNS
+727 IEYTDADGYN
-737 TSEADS
+737 TSEVDS

-755 VDMSGFEDPGVYTIS
+755 IDMSGFEDPGVYTIS

-785 TATYLIFDEIDAQ
+785 TATYVIFDEIDAQ
-798 IHTGADSSYVSV
+798 INSGTGKNSYYVSV
-810 ARQGSALDQYIAGY
+810 ARQGDALDRYIAGY

-829 YYYSNNSYT
+829 YYYSNDSYT
-838 TTSSTYTTSLYTDGH
+838 RTSSGTASWLYTDGY
-853 RFSSSD
+853 RFSANMD
-859 MSSSSYNITSVTFEM
+859 DSSYNITSVTFEM
-874 NLSTNANYVFYKALP
+874 NLSTDANYVIYQALP
-889 DNKTVNMDR
+889 ANKTVNMDR
-898 IYVNYNNNSYDAI
+898 IYVDYYNYNSDAI

-932 GGYDYYT
+932 GGYVYYT

-954 HYTTGSTTTW
+954 HYTTGSTESW

-986 DRVNGNG
+986 DRVNGSG
-993 TTEVDY
+993 TTQTVDY
-999 IFVEDGESILDALG
+999 IFVKDGESILDALG

-1025 DSLCTTEV
+1025 DDMCLTEV

-1046 TVYVGNAPVTA
+1046 TVYVGTAPVTA

>member
-67 IAATPATVHD
+67 IAATSATVYE

-92 ALTAGAHSV
+92 ALTAGVHSV

-124 GFVAAPEVEF
+124 GFVAAPKVWF
-134 NGDTIYVNTAAPTI
+134 NDDTIYVDTNAPTI

-171 PIELNIEELLG
+171 EIELNIEELLG

-196 IAKDGDVSSD
+196 TAKNGEVSSV
-206 ASRAVE
+206 ASDAVE

-229 ELADEPYLIFNND
+229 ELADVPYLIFNND
-242 VTGGAMV
+242 VTGGATV

-259 AEFNG
+259 AEYNG

-332 NYFDYAIGSLGNG
+332 NYFDYAIGALGNG

-359 GSVTVEVKMNGTL
+359 GSVIVEVYMNGTL

-379 DGVKIYKEEVSEG
+379 DGGKIYKEEVSEG

-400 TWGDQSYSVQEKF
+400 TWGDQTYSVQEKF
-413 EVGEKVDGLHID
+413 EVGEKVHGLYIN
-425 GSSVVWNSVADAEKY
+425 GSDVRWSPVDNAEKY

-455 EYETETTSFDFDEVA
+455 EYETETTSFDFDKVA
-470 SYDDYAVGMYE
+470 TYDDYAVGMYE

-611 LVNDYVYVNGTSYSA
+611 LVNDHVYINGTSYSA

-917 GNAQAAWVKP
+917 GNAQAAWVRP

-986 DRVNGNG
+986 DRVNGSG

-999 IFVEDGESILDALG
+999 IFVKDGESILDALG

>member
-21 LLAACEEPVTPG
+21 LLAACEDPVTPG

-67 IAATPATVHD
+67 IAATSATVHE

-92 ALTAGAHSV
+92 ALTAGVHSV

-112 EFGKSFRVVVGS
+112 EFGKSFRVMVGS
-124 GFVAAPEVEF
+124 GIVAAPEVWF
-134 NGDTIYVNTAAPTI
+134 NGDTINVVTNAPTV

-161 TYERGVDDVR
+161 TYERAVDDVQ

-196 IAKDGDVSSD
+196 IAKDGEVSSKASD
-206 ASRAVE
+206 AVK

-242 VTGGAMV
+242 VTEGAMV

-259 AEFNG
+259 AEYNG
-264 TSGGSLTVIPMSYFT
+264 TSGGSLTMSDFM
-279 DDELSDVMIANA
+279 DDDVELRAVMIANA
-291 GTEMQVSFRVD
+291 GTEMQFSFRVD

-332 NYFDYAIGSLGNG
+332 NYFDYEIGALGNG
-345 TVAVVDKTVGTALE
+345 TVAVVDETVGTALE

-379 DGVKIYKEEVSEG
+379 DGVKVYKAEVSEG

-400 TWGDQSYSVQEKF
+400 TWGDQTYSVQEKF

-785 TATYLIFDEIDAQ
+785 TATYVIFDEIDAQ
-798 IHTGADSSYVSV
+798 IITGADSSYVFV
-810 ARQGSALDQYIAGY
+810 ASQGSALDQYIAGY
-824 DYQYR
+824 DYNYSYYQGS
-829 YYYSNNSYT
+829 YYYTDNQGIASSYSNGY
-838 TTSSTYTTSLYTDGH
+838 
-853 RFSSSD
+853 RFSSN
-859 MSSSSYNITSVTFEM
+859 MSRSSYNIASVTFEM
-874 NLSTNANYVFYKALP
+874 NLSTNADYVFYKALP
-889 DNKTVNMDR
+889 ADKTVEMDR
-898 IYVNYNNNSYDAI
+898 IYVDYNNYSYDAI

-917 GNAQAAWVKP
+917 GNAQAAWVRP

-932 GGYDYYT
+932 GGDVYYT
-939 VMTRTENYSGWDYTS
+939 VMTRTENSSGWDYTS
-954 HYTTGSTTTW
+954 HYTTGSTMTW

-971 VRISNTTGQSYIFSP
+971 VRISDTTGQSALFNP
-986 DRVNGNG
+986 DRVNGSG

>member
-33 VPDVQQES
+33 VPDVQREG

-67 IAATPATVHD
+67 IAATPATVYD
-77 DNAEYAAMRFKLDTS
+77 GNAEYAAMRFKLDTS
-92 ALTAGAHSV
+92 ALTEGPHSV

-112 EFGKSFRVVVGS
+112 EFGKSFRVVVGR

-134 NGDTIYVNTAAPTI
+134 DGDTIKVYTNAPTV

-196 IAKDGDVSSD
+196 IAKDGEVSSKASD
-206 ASRAVE
+206 AVK

-219 KQYAKPAISL
+219 KQYAKPAVSL

-242 VTGGAMV
+242 VTRGATV

-259 AEFNG
+259 AEYNG
-264 TSGGSLTVIPMSYFT
+264 TSGGSLTMSDFMGD
-279 DDELSDVMIANA
+279 DDELRAVMIANA
-291 GTEMQVSFRVD
+291 GTEMQFSFRVD

-332 NYFDYAIGSLGNG
+332 DYFEYEIGALGNG
-345 TVAVVDKTVGTALE
+345 TAVVVDKTVGTALE
-359 GSVTVEVKMNGTL
+359 GSVTVEVNMNGTL

-379 DGVKIYKEEVSEG
+379 DGVKVYKAEVSEG

-400 TWGDQSYSVQEKF
+400 TWGDQTYSVQEKF
-413 EVGEKVDGLHID
+413 EVGEKVYGLHIN
-425 GSSVVWNSVADAEKY
+425 GSDVLWSPVDNAEKY
-440 VVSVTGDP
+440 VVSVTDDP
-448 YGNAYTN
+448 DGNAYTY
-455 EYETETTSFDFDEVA
+455 EYETETNSFDFDEVEP
-470 SYDDYAVGMYE
+470 YDVYELCRYE

-491 NCAESEVL
+491 SCAESEVL

-504 AAPQGYNLSESADS
+504 AAPNSIGETWDS
-518 FTVYNDEY
+518 FTVYNNEYNY
-526 YNYNLIV
+526 YNLVV
-533 KANGVEISPYTYN
+533 KANGSTISPDTYN
-546 VRNYI
+546 ERNYI
-551 ISKDY
+551 ISKDR
-556 WLYNSANG
+556 LYNSANG

-589 EVSDKLDYRI
+589 EVSGRLDYRI

-611 LVNDYVYVNGTSYSA
+611 LVNGHVYVDGSSYSV
-626 GSGNGYVTEDGMFEI
+626 GSGNGYVTEDGMFKI
-641 LDYVADNSDSVGIM
+641 LDYVADNSS
-655 GTVKVMPSF
+655 TVEVMPSY
-664 GAIDPY
+664 GSIDPY
-670 DVNLRAKGFTIDV
+670 DVNLRARGFTINV
-683 NSNRAATPS
+683 NSNRVATPS
-692 RTTEYDQV
+692 RTTDYGQSDTV
-700 DAIVWDGNDNNTY
+700 LWDGNDHNIY
-713 GELERGKQGTWEYI
+713 GELTQRGKQGTWEYI
-727 IEYTDANGNS
+727 IEYTDADGYN
-737 TSEADS
+737 TSEVDS

-755 VDMSGFEDPGVYTIS
+755 IDMSGFEDPGVYTIS

-785 TATYLIFDEIDAQ
+785 TATYVIFEEIDAQ
-798 IHTGADSSYVSV
+798 INNVADNSYVSV

-824 DYQYR
+824 DYQYT

-838 TTSSTYTTSLYTDGH
+838 TTSSGTASWLYTDGY
-853 RFSSSD
+853 RFSANMSD
-859 MSSSSYNITSVTFEM
+859 SSYNIASVTFEM
-874 NLSTNANYVFYKALP
+874 NLSTNANYVIYQSLP
-889 DNKTVNMDR
+889 ADKTVTMDR
-898 IYVNYNNNSYDAI
+898 IYVNYNNNNYDAI
-911 YYVTEG
+911 YYVTED

-927 ELYTY
+927 ELYTT
-932 GGYDYYT
+932 GGYVYYT

-954 HYTTGSTTTW
+954 RYTTGSTMTW

-986 DRVNGNG
+986 DRVNGSG
-993 TTEVDY
+993 TTQTVDY
-999 IFVEDGESILDALG
+999 IFVKDGESILDALG

-1019 SYAFFT
+1019 RYAFFT
-1025 DSLCTTEV
+1025 DDMCLTEV

-1046 TVYVGNAPVTA
+1046 TVYVGTAPVTA

>member
-67 IAATPATVHD
+67 ITATSATVHD

-124 GFVAAPEVEF
+124 GFVAAPKVEF

-196 IAKDGDVSSD
+196 TAKNGEVSSV
-206 ASRAVE
+206 ASDAVE

-229 ELADEPYLIFNND
+229 EFADEPYLIFNND
-242 VTGGAMV
+242 VTEGATV

-259 AEFNG
+259 AEYNG

-379 DGVKIYKEEVSEG
+379 DGVKVYKAEVSEG

-400 TWGDQSYSVQEKF
+400 TWGDQTYSVQEKF

-626 GSGNGYVTEDGMFEI
+626 GSGYVTEDGMFEI

-785 TATYLIFDEIDAQ
+785 TATYVIFDEIDAQ
-798 IHTGADSSYVSV
+798 IITGADSSYVFV
-810 ARQGSALDQYIAGY
+810 ASQGSALDQYIAGY
-824 DYQYR
+824 DYNYSYYR
-829 YYYSNNSYT
+829 GSSYQNSQGSASSYSNGY
-838 TTSSTYTTSLYTDGH
+838 
-853 RFSSSD
+853 RFRSNMSD
-859 MSSSSYNITSVTFEM
+859 SSYNIASVTFEM

-889 DNKTVNMDR
+889 ADKTVTMDR

-917 GNAQAAWVKP
+917 GNAQAAWVRP
-927 ELYTY
+927 ELYTS
-932 GGYDYYT
+932 GGDVYYT

-954 HYTTGSTTTW
+954 RYTTGSTMTW

-971 VRISNTTGQSYIFSP
+971 VRISDTTGQSALFNP
-986 DRVNGNG
+986 DRVNGSG

-1033 TKDLLA
+1033 TGELLA

>member
-33 VPDVQQES
+33 VPDVQREG

-67 IAATPATVHD
+67 IAATSATVCD
-77 DNAEYAAMRFKLDTS
+77 GNAEYAAMRFKLDTS
-92 ALTAGAHSV
+92 ALTAGEHSV

-124 GFVAAPEVEF
+124 GFVAKPEVEF
-134 NGDTIYVNTAAPTI
+134 NGDTIYVDTAAPTI

-161 TYERGVDDVR
+161 TYERAVDDVT

-196 IAKDGDVSSD
+196 IAKDGEVSSKTSD
-206 ASRAVE
+206 AVK

-219 KQYAKPAISL
+219 KQYAKPAVSL

-242 VTGGAMV
+242 VTEGAMV

-259 AEFNG
+259 AEYNG
-264 TSGGSLTVIPMSYFT
+264 TSGGSLTMSDFMGD
-279 DDELSDVMIANA
+279 DDELRAVMIANA
-291 GTEMQVSFRVD
+291 GTEMQFSFRVD

-312 EWSDPVTLSIP
+312 EWSDPVTLSVP

-332 NYFDYAIGSLGNG
+332 NYFDYEIGALGNG
-345 TVAVVDKTVGTALE
+345 TAVVVDETVGTALE

-379 DGVKIYKEEVSEG
+379 DGVKVYKAEVSEG

-400 TWGDQSYSVQEKF
+400 TWGDQTYSVQEKF

-425 GSSVVWNSVADAEKY
+425 GSSVVWNRVADAEKY

-448 YGNAYTN
+448 YGNAITN
-455 EYETETTSFDFDEVA
+455 EYETETNSFDFDEVEP
-470 SYDDYAVGMYE
+470 YDVHELCRYE

-504 AAPQGYNLSESADS
+504 AAPDNIGESWNS

-526 YNYNLIV
+526 DYYNLIV
-533 KANGVEISPYTYN
+533 KANGVDISLDTYN
-546 VRNYI
+546 ERNYI
-551 ISKDY
+551 ISKDR
-556 WLYNSANG
+556 LYNSANG

-641 LDYVADNSDSVGIM
+641 LDYVANNSS
-655 GTVKVMPSF
+655 TVEVMPSF
-664 GAIDPY
+664 GSINPN
-670 DVNLRAKGFTIDV
+670 DVNLRARGFTINV
-683 NSNRAATPS
+683 NSSNRVATPS
-692 RTTEYDQV
+692 LTTDFDQSDTV
-700 DAIVWDGNDNNTY
+700 LWDGNEYNTY
-713 GELERGKQGTWEYI
+713 NELTRRGKQGTWEYI
-727 IEYTDANGNS
+727 IEYTDAYGNN

-798 IHTGADSSYVSV
+798 INTGADSSYVSV
-810 ARQGSALDQYIAGY
+810 SRQGSALDYYIAGY
-824 DYQYR
+824 AYQYT
-829 YYYSNNSYT
+829 YYHSSYSWI
-838 TTSSTYTTSLYTDGH
+838 TTSGTYTTTSLYTDGY
-853 RFSSSD
+853 RFSSYMSD
-859 MSSSSYNITSVTFEM
+859 SSYNIASVTFEM
-874 NLSTNANYVFYKALP
+874 NLSTNANYVIYQSLP
-889 DNKTVNMDR
+889 EKTVNMDR
-898 IYVNYNNNSYDAI
+898 IYVNYNNNSDDAI

-917 GNAQAAWVKP
+917 GNAQAAWVRP

-932 GGYDYYT
+932 TYGGDVYYT

-954 HYTTGSTTTW
+954 HYTTGSTAVW

-971 VRISNTTGQSYIFSP
+971 VRVRISDTIGQSALFNP
-986 DRVNGNG
+986 DRVNNIG
-993 TTEVDY
+993 TKQTVDY
-999 IFVEDGESILDALG
+999 IFVKDGESILEALG
-1013 KLNINT
+1013 KLNMDEA
-1019 SYAFFT
+1019 YAFFT
-1025 DSLCTTEV
+1025 DAACSTEV

-1046 TVYVGNAPVTA
+1046 TVYVGDAPVTA

>member
-21 LLAACEEPVTPG
+21 LLAACEDPVTPG

-67 IAATPATVHD
+67 IAATSATVYD

-92 ALTAGAHSV
+92 ALTAGVHSV

-124 GFVAAPEVEF
+124 GFVAAPEVWF
-134 NGDTIYVNTAAPTI
+134 NGDTINVDTNAPTV

-161 TYERGVDDVR
+161 TYECAVDDVR

-196 IAKDGDVSSD
+196 IAKNGEASSV
-206 ASRAVE
+206 ASDAVE

-219 KQYAKPAISL
+219 KQYAKPAVSL

-242 VTGGAMV
+242 VTGGATV

-264 TSGGSLTVIPMSYFT
+264 TSGGSLTMSPMSYFM
-279 DDELSDVMIANA
+279 DDELSAVMIANA
-291 GTEMQVSFRVD
+291 GTEMQFSFRVD
-302 YAASEPAIAS
+302 YAASEAAIAS

-332 NYFDYAIGSLGNG
+332 NYFDYEIGALGNG
-345 TVAVVDKTVGTALE
+345 TVVVADKTLGTALE

-379 DGVKIYKEEVSEG
+379 DGVKVYKAEVSEG

-400 TWGDQSYSVQEKF
+400 TWGDQTYSVQEKF
-413 EVGEKVDGLHID
+413 EVGEKVDGLHIND
-425 GSSVVWNSVADAEKY
+425 SSVVWNSVDGAEKY

-455 EYETETTSFDFDEVA
+455 EYETETTSFDFDEVVA
-470 SYDDYAVGMYE
+470 YDDYAVGMYE

-491 NCAESEVL
+491 SCAESEVL

-533 KANGVEISPYTYN
+533 KANGVEISPDTYN
-546 VRNYI
+546 ERNYI
-551 ISKDY
+551 ISKDR
-556 WLYNSANG
+556 LYSSANG

-641 LDYVADNSDSVGIM
+641 LDYVADNSS
-655 GTVKVMPSF
+655 TVEVMPSF
-664 GAIDPY
+664 GAIAPY
-670 DVNLRAKGFTIDV
+670 DVNLRAKGFTINV
-683 NSNRAATPS
+683 NSSNRAATPS
-692 RTTEYDQV
+692 LTTDYDQV

-713 GELERGKQGTWEYI
+713 GEFERGKQGTWEYI
-727 IEYTDANGNS
+727 IEYTDADGFS

-785 TATYLIFDEIDAQ
+785 TATYVIFDEIDAQ
-798 IHTGADSSYVSV
+798 INTGADSSYVSV

-824 DYQYR
+824 DYQYM
-829 YYYSNNSYT
+829 YYHSSYSWITTSDTYT
-838 TTSSTYTTSLYTDGH
+838 TTSIHPDGRY
-853 RFSSSD
+853 RFSSYMNDST
-859 MSSSSYNITSVTFEM
+859 YNIASVTFEM

-889 DNKTVNMDR
+889 DKTVEMDR
-898 IYVNYNNNSYDAI
+898 IYVDYNNYSYDAI

-917 GNAQAAWVKP
+917 GNAQAAWVRP
-927 ELYTY
+927 ELYTS
-932 GGYDYYT
+932 GGDVYYT

-954 HYTTGSTTTW
+954 HYTTSSTMTW

-971 VRISNTTGQSYIFSP
+971 VRISDTTGQSYIFSP
-986 DRVNGNG
+986 DRVNGSG
-993 TTEVDY
+993 TTQTVDY

-1039 DASSGST
+1039 DTSSGST

>member
-21 LLAACEEPVTPG
+21 LLAACEDPVTPG

-67 IAATPATVHD
+67 IAATSATVYD

-92 ALTAGAHSV
+92 ALTAGVHSV

-124 GFVAAPEVEF
+124 GFVAAPEVWF
-134 NGDTIYVNTAAPTI
+134 NGDTIFVDTNAPTV

-171 PIELNIEELLG
+171 EIELNIEELLG

-196 IAKDGDVSSD
+196 TAKNGEVSSV
-206 ASRAVE
+206 ASDAVE

-242 VTGGAMV
+242 VTGGATV

-259 AEFNG
+259 AKYNG

-332 NYFDYAIGSLGNG
+332 NYFDYAIGALGNG
-345 TVAVVDKTVGTALE
+345 TVSVVDETVGTALE
-359 GSVTVEVKMNGTL
+359 GSVIVEVYMNGTL

-400 TWGDQSYSVQEKF
+400 TWGDQTYSVQEKF
-413 EVGEKVDGLHID
+413 EVGEKVHGLHID
-425 GSSVVWNSVADAEKY
+425 GSDVRWSPVDNAEKY

-455 EYETETTSFDFDEVA
+455 EYETETTSFDFDKVA
-470 SYDDYAVGMYE
+470 TYDDYAVGMYE

-491 NCAESEVL
+491 SCAESEVL

-526 YNYNLIV
+526 NYYNLIV
-533 KANGVEISPYTYN
+533 KANGVEISPDTYN
-546 VRNYI
+546 ERNYI
-551 ISKDY
+551 ISKDR
-556 WLYNSANG
+556 LYNSANG

-577 DMLDSRPATYSF
+577 DMLDSYPATYSF

-641 LDYVADNSDSVGIM
+641 LDYVANNSS
-655 GTVKVMPSF
+655 TVEVMPSF

-670 DVNLRAKGFTIDV
+670 DVNLRARGFTINV
-683 NSNRAATPS
+683 NSNRVATPS
-692 RTTEYDQV
+692 LTTDYGQSDTV
-700 DAIVWDGNDNNTY
+700 LWDGNEYNTY
-713 GELERGKQGTWEYI
+713 NELTRRGKQGTWEYI
-727 IEYTDANGNS
+727 IEYTDAYGNS

-743 GTIVNYDTCGAS
+743 GTIVNYDTCGAI

-798 IHTGADSSYVSV
+798 INTRADSSYVSV
-810 ARQGSALDQYIAGY
+810 SRQGSALDQYIAGY

-829 YYYSNNSYT
+829 YYYPNSSYT
-838 TTSSTYTTSLYTDGH
+838 TPSYTYTTTSLYTDGY
-853 RFSSSD
+853 RFSSNMSD
-859 MSSSSYNITSVTFEM
+859 SSYNIASVTFEM

-889 DNKTVNMDR
+889 DNKTVEMDR
-898 IYVNYNNNSYDAI
+898 IYVNYNYDSYDAI

-917 GNAQAAWVKP
+917 GNAQAAWVRP
-927 ELYTY
+927 ELYTSGSY
-932 GGYDYYT
+932 VYYT

-954 HYTTGSTTTW
+954 HYTTNSTADW

-971 VRISNTTGQSYIFSP
+971 VRISNTTDYIFSP
-986 DRVNGNG
+986 DRVNGSG
-993 TTEVDY
+993 TTQTVDY
-999 IFVEDGESILDALG
+999 IFVKDGESILEALG
-1013 KLNINT
+1013 KLNMGED
-1019 SYAFFT
+1019 YAFFT
-1025 DSLCTTEV
+1025 DDMCLTEV

-1046 TVYVGNAPVTA
+1046 TVYVGTAPVTA

>member
-21 LLAACEEPVTPG
+21 LLAACEDPVTPG

-67 IAATPATVHD
+67 IAATSATVHE

-92 ALTAGAHSV
+92 ALTAGVHSV

-124 GFVAAPEVEF
+124 GFVAAPEVWF
-134 NGDTIYVNTAAPTI
+134 NGDTIYVNTAAPTV

-161 TYERGVDDVR
+161 TYERGVDDVT

-196 IAKDGDVSSD
+196 TAKDGEVSSD
-206 ASRAVE
+206 ASRAVK

-219 KQYAKPAISL
+219 KQYAKPAVSL

-242 VTGGAMV
+242 VTEGATV

-259 AEFNG
+259 AEYNG
-264 TSGGSLTVIPMSYFT
+264 TSDGSLTMSPISYFM
-279 DDELSDVMIANA
+279 DDELNAVMIANA
-291 GTEMQVSFRVD
+291 GTEMQFSFRVDYVD

-359 GSVTVEVKMNGTL
+359 GSVTVEVKMNETP

-379 DGVKIYKEEVSEG
+379 DSVKVYKAEVSEG
-392 VNTVEITF
+392 VNTVEMIF
-400 TWGDQSYSVQEKF
+400 TWGEQTYSVQEKF
-413 EVGEKVDGLHID
+413 EVGEKVYGLHIN
-425 GSSVVWNSVADAEKY
+425 GSNVLWSPVDDAEKY

-533 KANGVEISPYTYN
+533 KANGVEISHDTYN
-546 VRNYI
+546 ERNYI
-551 ISKDY
+551 ISKDR
-556 WLYNSANG
+556 LYNSANG

-611 LVNDYVYVNGTSYSA
+611 LVNDHVYVNGTSYSA
-626 GSGNGYVTEDGMFEI
+626 GSSNGYVTEDGMFEI

-664 GAIDPY
+664 GAIAPY
-670 DVNLRAKGFTIDV
+670 DVNLRARGFTINV

-692 RTTEYDQV
+692 LTTDYDQV

-727 IEYTDANGNS
+727 IEYTDADGNS

-775 TGNKFSSRYA
+775 TGNKFSSRYT
-785 TATYLIFDEIDAQ
+785 TATYLIFDEIDTQ
-798 IHTGADSSYVSV
+798 INTGADSSYVSV
-810 ARQGSALDQYIAGY
+810 SRQGSVLDYYIAGY

-829 YYYSNNSYT
+829 YYHSSYSWI
-838 TTSSTYTTSLYTDGH
+838 TTSDTYTTTSLYTDGY
-853 RFSSSD
+853 RFDSY
-859 MSSSSYNITSVTFEM
+859 MSNSSYNIASVTFEM

-889 DNKTVNMDR
+889 DKTVEMDR
-898 IYVNYNNNSYDAI
+898 IYVDYNNYNYDAI

-917 GNAQAAWVKP
+917 GNAQAAWVRP
-927 ELYTY
+927 ELYTT
-932 GGYDYYT
+932 GGDVYYT

-954 HYTTGSTTTW
+954 HYTTGSTMTL

-971 VRISNTTGQSYIFSP
+971 VEISNTTDYIFSP

-993 TTEVDY
+993 TTEKVDY
-999 IFVEDGESILDALG
+999 IFVKDGESILDALG

>member
-124 GFVAAPEVEF
+124 GFVAKPEVEF

-196 IAKDGDVSSD
+196 TAKNGEVTSD
-206 ASRAVE
+206 ASDAVK

-279 DDELSDVMIANA
+279 DDELNAVMIANA

-332 NYFDYAIGSLGNG
+332 DYFEYEIGALGNG

-359 GSVTVEVKMNGTL
+359 GSVTVEVNMNGTL

-379 DGVKIYKEEVSEG
+379 NGDVYKAEVSEG

-400 TWGDQSYSVQEKF
+400 TWGEQTYSVQEKF

-425 GSSVVWNSVADAEKY
+425 GSSVVWNRVTGAEKY

-455 EYETETTSFDFDEVA
+455 EYETETNSFDFDEVA

-551 ISKDY
+551 ISKDK
-556 WLYNSANG
+556 LYNSANG

-626 GSGNGYVTEDGMFEI
+626 GSGYVTEDGMFEI

-798 IHTGADSSYVSV
+798 IHTGADSSYVFV
-810 ARQGSALDQYIAGY
+810 ASQGSALDQYIAGY
-824 DYQYR
+824 DYNYSYYQGS
-829 YYYSNNSYT
+829 YYYTDNQGIASSYSNGY
-838 TTSSTYTTSLYTDGH
+838 
-853 RFSSSD
+853 RFSSN
-859 MSSSSYNITSVTFEM
+859 MSRSSYNIASVTFEM
-874 NLSTNANYVFYKALP
+874 NLSTNADYVFYKALP
-889 DNKTVNMDR
+889 ADKTVEMDR
-898 IYVNYNNNSYDAI
+898 IYVDYNNYSYDAI

-917 GNAQAAWVKP
+917 GNAQAAWVRP

-932 GGYDYYT
+932 GGDVYYT
-939 VMTRTENYSGWDYTS
+939 VMTRTENSSGWDYTS
-954 HYTTGSTTTW
+954 HYTTDSTMPW

-971 VRISNTTGQSYIFSP
+971 VRISDTTGQSALFNP
-986 DRVNGNG
+986 DRVNGSG

-1033 TKDLLA
+1033 TKDLHA

>member
-1 MKKILKISVLVLIVA
+1 MKKMLKISVLVLIVA

-21 LLAACEEPVTPG
+21 LLAACEDPVTPG

-67 IAATPATVHD
+67 IAATSATVYD

-92 ALTAGAHSV
+92 ALTEGVHSV

-124 GFVAAPEVEF
+124 GFVAAPEVWF
-134 NGDTIYVNTAAPTI
+134 NGDTIFVDTNAPTV

-161 TYERGVDDVR
+161 TYERGVDDVET
-171 PIELNIEELLG
+171 IELNIEELLG

-196 IAKDGDVSSD
+196 TAKNGEVSSE
-206 ASRAVE
+206 ASDAVE

-259 AEFNG
+259 VEFNG
-264 TSGGSLTVIPMSYFT
+264 TSGGDLTVIPMSYFM
-279 DDELSDVMIANA
+279 DDELNAVMIANA

-332 NYFDYAIGSLGNG
+332 NYFDYAIGALGNG
-345 TVAVVDKTVGTALE
+345 TVAVVDETVGTALE
-359 GSVTVEVKMNGTL
+359 GSVTVEVNMNGTL

-400 TWGDQSYSVQEKF
+400 TWGEQTYSVQEKF
-413 EVGEKVDGLHID
+413 EVGEKVYGLHIN
-425 GSSVVWNSVADAEKY
+425 GSDVLWSPVDNAEKY

-448 YGNAYTN
+448 DGNAYTY
-455 EYETETTSFDFDEVA
+455 EYETETNSFDFDEVEP
-470 SYDDYAVGMYE
+470 YDVYELCRYE

-491 NCAESEVL
+491 SCAESEVL

-504 AAPQGYNLSESADS
+504 AAPNSIGETWDS
-518 FTVYNDEY
+518 FTVYNNEYNY
-526 YNYNLIV
+526 YNLVV
-533 KANGVEISPYTYN
+533 KANGSTISPDTYN
-546 VRNYI
+546 ERNYI
-551 ISKDY
+551 ISKDR
-556 WLYNSANG
+556 LYNSANG

-589 EVSDKLDYRI
+589 EVSGRLDYRI

-611 LVNDYVYVNGTSYSA
+611 LVNGHVYVDGSSYSV

-641 LDYVADNSDSVGIM
+641 LDYVANNSS
-655 GTVKVMPSF
+655 TVEVMPSY
-664 GAIDPY
+664 GSIDPY
-670 DVNLRAKGFTIDV
+670 DVNLRARGFTINV
-683 NSNRAATPS
+683 NSNRVATPT
-692 RTTEYDQV
+692 RTTDYGQSDTV
-700 DAIVWDGNDNNTY
+700 LWDGNDHNIY
-713 GELERGKQGTWEYI
+713 GELTQRGKQGTWEYI
-727 IEYTDANGNS
+727 IEYTDADGYN
-737 TSEADS
+737 TSEVDS

-755 VDMSGFEDPGVYTIS
+755 IDMSGFEDPGVYTIS

-785 TATYLIFDEIDAQ
+785 TATYVIFEEIDAQ
-798 IHTGADSSYVSV
+798 INNVADNSYVSV

-824 DYQYR
+824 DYQYT

-838 TTSSTYTTSLYTDGH
+838 TTSSGTASWLYTDGY
-853 RFSSSD
+853 RFSANMSD
-859 MSSSSYNITSVTFEM
+859 SSYNIASVTFEM
-874 NLSTNANYVFYKALP
+874 NLSTNANYVIYQSLP
-889 DNKTVNMDR
+889 ADKTVTMDR
-898 IYVNYNNNSYDAI
+898 IYVNYNNNNYDAI
-911 YYVTEG
+911 YYVTED

-927 ELYTY
+927 ELYTT
-932 GGYDYYT
+932 GGYVYYT

-954 HYTTGSTTTW
+954 HYTTGSTMTW

-986 DRVNGNG
+986 DRVNGSG
-993 TTEVDY
+993 TTQTVDY
-999 IFVEDGESILDALG
+999 IFVKDGESILDALG

-1019 SYAFFT
+1019 RYAFFT
-1025 DSLCTTEV
+1025 DDMCLTEV

-1046 TVYVGNAPVTA
+1046 TVYVGTAPVTA

>member
-67 IAATPATVHD
+67 ITATSATVHD

-124 GFVAAPEVEF
+124 GFVAAPKVEF

-196 IAKDGDVSSD
+196 TAKNGEVSSV
-206 ASRAVE
+206 ASDAVE

-229 ELADEPYLIFNND
+229 EFADEPYLIFNND
-242 VTGGAMV
+242 VTEGATV

-259 AEFNG
+259 AEYNG

-379 DGVKIYKEEVSEG
+379 DGVKVYKAEVSEG

-400 TWGDQSYSVQEKF
+400 TWGDQTYSVQEKF

-626 GSGNGYVTEDGMFEI
+626 GSGYVTEDGMFEI

-785 TATYLIFDEIDAQ
+785 TATYVIFDEIDAQ
-798 IHTGADSSYVSV
+798 IITGADSSYVFV
-810 ARQGSALDQYIAGY
+810 ASQGSALDQYIAGY
-824 DYQYR
+824 DYNYSYYR
-829 YYYSNNSYT
+829 GSSYQNSQGSASSYSNGY
-838 TTSSTYTTSLYTDGH
+838 
-853 RFSSSD
+853 RFRSNMSD
-859 MSSSSYNITSVTFEM
+859 SSYNIASVTFEM

-889 DNKTVNMDR
+889 ADKTVTMDR

-917 GNAQAAWVKP
+917 GNAQAAWVRP
-927 ELYTY
+927 ELYTS
-932 GGYDYYT
+932 GGDVYYT

-954 HYTTGSTTTW
+954 RYTTGSTMTW

-971 VRISNTTGQSYIFSP
+971 VRISDTTGQSALFNP
-986 DRVNGNG
+986 DRVNGSG

>member
-67 IAATPATVHD
+67 IAATSATVYD

-92 ALTAGAHSV
+92 ALTAGVHSV

-124 GFVAAPEVEF
+124 GFVAAPEVWF
-134 NGDTIYVNTAAPTI
+134 NGDTIFVKTNAPTV

-161 TYERGVDDVR
+161 TYERGVDDVET
-171 PIELNIEELLG
+171 IELNIEELLG

-196 IAKDGDVSSD
+196 IAKDGDVSSV
-206 ASRAVE
+206 ASDAVE

-332 NYFDYAIGSLGNG
+332 NYFDYAIGALGNG
-345 TVAVVDKTVGTALE
+345 TAVVVDETVGTALE

-379 DGVKIYKEEVSEG
+379 DGVKVYKAEVSEG

-425 GSSVVWNSVADAEKY
+425 GSSVLWSPVDGAEKY

-455 EYETETTSFDFDEVA
+455 EYETETNSFDFDEVA
-470 SYDDYAVGMYE
+470 SYDDYAIGMYE

-533 KANGVEISPYTYN
+533 KANGSTISPDTYN
-546 VRNYI
+546 ERNYI
-551 ISKDY
+551 ISKDR
-556 WLYNSANG
+556 LYNSANG

-577 DMLDSRPATYSF
+577 DMLDSRPATYYF

-599 VDGDKI
+599 IDGDKI

-626 GSGNGYVTEDGMFEI
+626 GSGNVYVTEDGMFEI
-641 LDYVADNSDSVGIM
+641 LDYVANNSDSVGIM
-655 GTVKVMPSF
+655 GTVEVMPSF

-670 DVNLRAKGFTIDV
+670 DVNLRARGFTINV

-692 RTTEYDQV
+692 LTTDYDQV

-755 VDMSGFEDPGVYTIS
+755 VDMSGFEDPGVYTTS

-785 TATYLIFDEIDAQ
+785 TATYVIFDEIDAQ
-798 IHTGADSSYVSV
+798 INTGADSSYVFV
-810 ARQGSALDQYIAGY
+810 ASQGSALDQYIAGY
-824 DYQYR
+824 DYNYSYYR
-829 YYYSNNSYT
+829 GSSYQNSQGSASSYSNGY
-838 TTSSTYTTSLYTDGH
+838 
-853 RFSSSD
+853 RFRSNMSD
-859 MSSSSYNITSVTFEM
+859 SSYNIASVTFEM

-889 DNKTVNMDR
+889 ADKTVTMDR

-917 GNAQAAWVKP
+917 GNAQAAWVRP
-927 ELYTY
+927 ELYTS
-932 GGYDYYT
+932 GGDVYYT

-954 HYTTGSTTTW
+954 RYTTGSTMTW

-971 VRISNTTGQSYIFSP
+971 VRISDTTGQSALFNP
-986 DRVNGNG
+986 DRVNGSG

>member
-16 IVSVG
+16 IVAVG
-21 LLAACEEPVTPG
+21 LLAACEDPVTPG

-67 IAATPATVHD
+67 IAATSATVYD

-92 ALTAGAHSV
+92 ALTAGVHSV

-124 GFVAAPEVEF
+124 GFVAAPEVWF
-134 NGDTIYVNTAAPTI
+134 NGDTINVDTAAPTV

-196 IAKDGDVSSD
+196 IAKNGEASSV

-219 KQYAKPAISL
+219 KQYAKPAVSL

-242 VTGGAMV
+242 VTRGATV

-259 AEFNG
+259 AEYNG
-264 TSGGSLTVIPMSYFT
+264 TSGVDLTMIPMSYFM
-279 DDELSDVMIANA
+279 DDELNAVMIANA
-291 GTEMQVSFRVD
+291 GTEMQFSFRVD
-302 YAASEPAIAS
+302 YAASGPAIAS

-332 NYFDYAIGSLGNG
+332 NYFDYEIGALGNG
-345 TVAVVDKTVGTALE
+345 TVAVVDETVGTALE
-359 GSVTVEVKMNGTL
+359 GSVTVEVNMNGTP

-379 DGVKIYKEEVSEG
+379 DGVKVYKAEVSEG

-413 EVGEKVDGLHID
+413 EVGEKVDGLHIN
-425 GSSVVWNSVADAEKY
+425 GSSVVWNRVADAEKY

-655 GTVKVMPSF
+655 GTVEVMPSF
-664 GAIDPY
+664 GSIDPY
-670 DVNLRAKGFTIDV
+670 DVNLRARGFTINV

-785 TATYLIFDEIDAQ
+785 TATYVIFDEIDAQ
-798 IHTGADSSYVSV
+798 IITGADSSYVFV
-810 ARQGSALDQYIAGY
+810 ASQGSALDQYIAGY
-824 DYQYR
+824 DYNYSYYQGS
-829 YYYSNNSYT
+829 YYYTDNQGIASSYSNGY
-838 TTSSTYTTSLYTDGH
+838 
-853 RFSSSD
+853 RFSSN
-859 MSSSSYNITSVTFEM
+859 MSRSSYNIASVTFEM
-874 NLSTNANYVFYKALP
+874 NLSTNADYVFYKALP
-889 DNKTVNMDR
+889 ADKTVEMDR
-898 IYVNYNNNSYDAI
+898 IYVDYNNYSYDAI

-917 GNAQAAWVKP
+917 GNAQAAWVRP

-932 GGYDYYT
+932 GGDVYYT
-939 VMTRTENYSGWDYTS
+939 VMTRTENSSGWDYTS

-971 VRISNTTGQSYIFSP
+971 VRISDTTGQSYIFSP
-986 DRVNGNG
+986 DRVNGSG

-999 IFVEDGESILDALG
+999 IFVKDRESILDALG

>member
-21 LLAACEEPVTPG
+21 LLAACEDPVTPG

-41 NDVFYWAPVAGAEY
+41 NDVFYWAPLAGAGY
-55 YVMSVDDGENQT
+55 YVMSVEDGENQT
-67 IAATPATVHD
+67 IAATSATVYD

-92 ALTAGAHSV
+92 ALTAGVHSV

-124 GFVAAPEVEF
+124 GFIAAPEVWF
-134 NGDTIYVNTAAPTI
+134 NGDTINVVTNAPTI

-161 TYERGVDDVR
+161 TYERGVDDVET
-171 PIELNIEELLG
+171 IELNIEELLG

-196 IAKDGDVSSD
+196 TAKNGEVSSV
-206 ASRAVE
+206 ASDAVE

-332 NYFDYAIGSLGNG
+332 NYFDYAIGALGNG
-345 TVAVVDKTVGTALE
+345 TVAVVDETVGTALE
-359 GSVTVEVKMNGTL
+359 GSVIVEVNMNGTL

-400 TWGDQSYSVQEKF
+400 TWGDQTYSVQEKF

-425 GSSVVWNSVADAEKY
+425 GSDVRWSPVDNAEKY

-455 EYETETTSFDFDEVA
+455 EYETETNSFDFDEVEP
-470 SYDDYAVGMYE
+470 YDVHELCRYE

-504 AAPQGYNLSESADS
+504 AAPYNIGESYDG
-518 FTVYNDEY
+518 FTIYNNQYD
-526 YNYNLIV
+526 NYNLIV
-533 KANGVEISPYTYN
+533 YANDSRIYPGYNNSYYEIDKTM
-546 VRNYI
+546 
-551 ISKDY
+551 
-556 WLYNSANG
+556 LYNTG
-564 TLEIEFYYEGNDL
+564 KLEIEFYYEGNDL
-577 DMLDSRPATYSF
+577 DMLDSYPATYSF

-641 LDYVADNSDSVGIM
+641 LDYVADNSS
-655 GTVKVMPSF
+655 TVEVMPSF
-664 GAIDPY
+664 GSIEPN
-670 DVNLRAKGFTIDV
+670 DVNLRARGFTIDV
-683 NSNRAATPS
+683 NSNRVATPS
-692 RTTEYDQV
+692 LTTDYGQSDTV
-700 DAIVWDGNDNNTY
+700 LWDGNEYDIYNEFTQ
-713 GELERGKQGTWEYI
+713 RGKQGTWEYI
-727 IEYTDANGNS
+727 IEYTDADGYN
-737 TSEADS
+737 TSEVDS

-785 TATYLIFDEIDAQ
+785 TATYLIFDEIDTQ
-798 IHTGADSSYVSV
+798 INTRADNSYVSV
-810 ARQGSALDQYIAGY
+810 SRQGSALDQYIAGY
-824 DYQYR
+824 DYWDR
-829 YYYSNNSYT
+829 DYYSNNSYT
-838 TTSSTYTTSLYTDGH
+838 TTSSTYTTTSYPDGY
-853 RFSSSD
+853 RFSSSH
-859 MSSSSYNITSVTFEM
+859 MSNSSYNIASVTFAM
-874 NLSTNANYVFYKALP
+874 KLSTNANYVFYKALP
-889 DNKTVNMDR
+889 DAKTVEMDR

-917 GNAQAAWVKP
+917 ANAQAAWVKP

-932 GGYDYYT
+932 GGYVYYT

-954 HYTTGSTTTW
+954 HYTTGSTMTW

-971 VRISNTTGQSYIFSP
+971 VRISDTTGQSYIFSP
-986 DRVNGNG
+986 DRVNGSG

-999 IFVEDGESILDALG
+999 IFVKDGESILDALG

>member
-21 LLAACEEPVTPG
+21 LLAACEDPVTPG

-67 IAATPATVHD
+67 IAATSATVYD

-92 ALTAGAHSV
+92 ALTAGVHSV

-124 GFVAAPEVEF
+124 GFVAAPEVWF
-134 NGDTIYVNTAAPTI
+134 NGDTIFVDTNAPTV

-171 PIELNIEELLG
+171 EIELNIEELLG

-196 IAKDGDVSSD
+196 TAKNGEVSSK
-206 ASRAVE
+206 ASNAVE

-219 KQYAKPAISL
+219 KQYAKPAVSL
-229 ELADEPYLIFNND
+229 ELFDEPYLIFNND
-242 VTGGAMV
+242 VTEGATV

-259 AEFNG
+259 AEYN
-264 TSGGSLTVIPMSYFT
+264 GGSLTVIPMSDFM
-279 DDELSDVMIANA
+279 DDELSAVMIANA
-291 GTEMQVSFRVD
+291 GTEMQFSFRVD
-302 YAASEPAIAS
+302 YAESEPAIAS

-359 GSVTVEVKMNGTL
+359 GSVTVEVNMNGTL

-379 DGVKIYKEEVSEG
+379 DGVKVYKEEVSEG

-413 EVGEKVDGLHID
+413 EVGEKVYGLHIN
-425 GSSVVWNSVADAEKY
+425 GSDVLWSPVDNAEKY

-577 DMLDSRPATYSF
+577 DMLDSYPATYSF

>member
-21 LLAACEEPVTPG
+21 LLAACEDPVTPG

-124 GFVAAPEVEF
+124 GFVAKPEVEF

-196 IAKDGDVSSD
+196 TAKNGEVTSD
-206 ASRAVE
+206 ASDAVK

-279 DDELSDVMIANA
+279 DDELNAVMIANA

-332 NYFDYAIGSLGNG
+332 DYFEYEIGALGNG

-359 GSVTVEVKMNGTL
+359 GSVTVEVNMNGTL

-379 DGVKIYKEEVSEG
+379 NGDVYKAEVSEG

-400 TWGDQSYSVQEKF
+400 TWGEQTYSVQEKF

-425 GSSVVWNSVADAEKY
+425 GSSVVWNRVTGAEKY

-551 ISKDY
+551 ISKDK
-556 WLYNSANG
+556 LYNSANG

-626 GSGNGYVTEDGMFEI
+626 GSGYVTEDGMFEI

-798 IHTGADSSYVSV
+798 IHTGADSSYVFV
-810 ARQGSALDQYIAGY
+810 ASQGSALDQYIAGY
-824 DYQYR
+824 DYNYSYYQGS
-829 YYYSNNSYT
+829 YYYTDNQGIASSYSNGY
-838 TTSSTYTTSLYTDGH
+838 
-853 RFSSSD
+853 RFSSN
-859 MSSSSYNITSVTFEM
+859 MSRSSYNIASVTFEM
-874 NLSTNANYVFYKALP
+874 NLSTNADYVFYKALP
-889 DNKTVNMDR
+889 ADKTVEMDR
-898 IYVNYNNNSYDAI
+898 IYVDYNNYSYDAI

-917 GNAQAAWVKP
+917 GNAQAAWVRP

-932 GGYDYYT
+932 GGDVYYT
-939 VMTRTENYSGWDYTS
+939 VMTRTENSSGWDYTS
-954 HYTTGSTTTW
+954 HYTTDSTMPW

-971 VRISNTTGQSYIFSP
+971 VRISDTTGQSALFNP
-986 DRVNGNG
+986 DRVNGSG

-1033 TKDLLA
+1033 TKDLHA

>member
-67 IAATPATVHD
+67 IAATSATVYE

-92 ALTAGAHSV
+92 ALTAGVHSV

-124 GFVAAPEVEF
+124 GFVAAPEVWF
-134 NGDTIYVNTAAPTI
+134 NGDTIYVDTNAPTV

-161 TYERGVDDVR
+161 TYERGVDDVQ

-196 IAKDGDVSSD
+196 IAKNGEVSSV

-242 VTGGAMV
+242 VTGGATV

-259 AEFNG
+259 AEYNG

-359 GSVTVEVKMNGTL
+359 GSVTVEVKMNETP

-379 DGVKIYKEEVSEG
+379 DSVKVYKAEVSEG
-392 VNTVEITF
+392 VNTVEMIF
-400 TWGDQSYSVQEKF
+400 TWGEQTYSVQEKF

-425 GSSVVWNSVADAEKY
+425 GSSVVWNRVAGAEKY

-448 YGNAYTN
+448 DGNAYTN
-455 EYETETTSFDFDEVA
+455 EYETETNSFDFDEVEP
-470 SYDDYAVGMYE
+470 YDVYELCRYE

-504 AAPQGYNLSESADS
+504 AAPDNIGESWNS

-526 YNYNLIV
+526 DYYNLIV
-533 KANGVEISPYTYN
+533 KANGVEISPDTYN
-546 VRNYI
+546 KRNYI
-551 ISKDY
+551 ISKDR
-556 WLYNSANG
+556 LYNSANG

-577 DMLDSRPATYSF
+577 DMLDSYPATYSF

-626 GSGNGYVTEDGMFEI
+626 GSGNDYVTEDGMFEI
-641 LDYVADNSDSVGIM
+641 LDYVGDNSS
-655 GTVKVMPSF
+655 TVKVMPSY

-683 NSNRAATPS
+683 NSNRAAAPT
-692 RTTEYDQV
+692 RTTNYGQSNTV
-700 DAIVWDGNDNNTY
+700 LWDGNKYDRYN
-713 GELERGKQGTWEYI
+713 ELTKRGKQGTWEYI
-727 IEYTDANGNS
+727 IEYTDANGTS

-755 VDMSGFEDPGVYTIS
+755 VDMSEFEDPGVYKIS

-775 TGNKFSSRYA
+775 TGNKFSSHYA

-798 IHTGADSSYVSV
+798 INTGADSSYVYV

-829 YYYSNNSYT
+829 YYHSSYSWITTSDTYT
-838 TTSSTYTTSLYTDGH
+838 TTTLYNDEY
-853 RFSSSD
+853 RFDSYMD
-859 MSSSSYNITSVTFEM
+859 NSSYNIASVTFEM
-874 NLSTNANYVFYKALP
+874 NLSTNANYVIYQSLP
-889 DNKTVNMDR
+889 EKTVNMDR
-898 IYVNYNNNSYDAI
+898 IYVDYNNNSYDAI

-932 GGYDYYT
+932 GGYVYYT

-954 HYTTGSTTTW
+954 HYTTNSTAVW

-971 VRISNTTGQSYIFSP
+971 VRISDTTGQSALFNP
-986 DRVNGNG
+986 DRVNGSG
-993 TTEVDY
+993 TTKVDY
-999 IFVEDGESILDALG
+999 IFVKDGESILEALG

-1025 DSLCTTEV
+1025 DEMCLTEV

-1039 DASSGST
+1039 DASSDST
-1046 TVYVGNAPVTA
+1046 EVFVGTAPVTA

>member
-21 LLAACEEPVTPG
+21 LLAACEDPVTPG
-33 VPDVQQES
+33 VPDVRQES

-55 YVMSVDDGENQT
+55 YIMSVDDGENQT
-67 IAATPATVHD
+67 IAATSATVHD
-77 DNAEYAAMRFKLDTS
+77 GNAEFAAMRFKLDTS
-92 ALTAGAHSV
+92 ALTEGAHSV

-124 GFVAAPEVEF
+124 GFVAAPEVWF
-134 NGDTIYVNTAAPTI
+134 NGDTICVNTNAPTV

-161 TYERGVDDVR
+161 TYERGVDDVET
-171 PIELNIEELLG
+171 IELNIEELLG

-196 IAKDGDVSSD
+196 TAKNGEESSK
-206 ASRAVE
+206 ASDAVE

-242 VTGGAMV
+242 VTEGAMV

-332 NYFDYAIGSLGNG
+332 NYFDYAIGALGNG

-359 GSVTVEVKMNGTL
+359 GSVTVEVNMNGTP

-400 TWGDQSYSVQEKF
+400 TWGDQAYSVQEKF

-425 GSSVVWNSVADAEKY
+425 GSDVRWSPVDNAEKY

-448 YGNAYTN
+448 DGNAYTY
-455 EYETETTSFDFDEVA
+455 EYETETNSFDFDEVEP
-470 SYDDYAVGMYE
+470 YDVYELCRYE

-491 NCAESEVL
+491 SCAESEVL

-504 AAPQGYNLSESADS
+504 AAPNSIGETWDS
-518 FTVYNDEY
+518 FTVYNNEYNY
-526 YNYNLIV
+526 YNLVV
-533 KANGVEISPYTYN
+533 KANGSTISPDTYN
-546 VRNYI
+546 ERNYI
-551 ISKDY
+551 ISKDR
-556 WLYNSANG
+556 LYNSANG

-589 EVSDKLDYRI
+589 EVSGRLDYRI

-611 LVNDYVYVNGTSYSA
+611 LVNGHVYVDGSSYSV

-641 LDYVADNSDSVGIM
+641 LDYVANNSS
-655 GTVKVMPSF
+655 TVEVMPSY
-664 GAIDPY
+664 GSIDPY
-670 DVNLRAKGFTIDV
+670 DVNLRARGFTINV
-683 NSNRAATPS
+683 NSNRVATPS
-692 RTTEYDQV
+692 LTTDYGQSDTV
-700 DAIVWDGNDNNTY
+700 LWDGNDHNIY
-713 GELERGKQGTWEYI
+713 GELTQRGKQGTWEYI
-727 IEYTDANGNS
+727 IEYTDADGYN
-737 TSEADS
+737 TSEVDS

-755 VDMSGFEDPGVYTIS
+755 IDMSGFEDPGVYTIS

-785 TATYLIFDEIDAQ
+785 TATYVIFEEIDAQ
-798 IHTGADSSYVSV
+798 INNVADNSYVSV

-824 DYQYR
+824 DYQYT

-838 TTSSTYTTSLYTDGH
+838 TTSSGTASWLYTDGY
-853 RFSSSD
+853 RFSANMSD
-859 MSSSSYNITSVTFEM
+859 SSYNIASVTFEM
-874 NLSTNANYVFYKALP
+874 NLSTNANYVIYQSLP
-889 DNKTVNMDR
+889 ADKTVTMDR
-898 IYVNYNNNSYDAI
+898 IYVNYNNNNYDAI
-911 YYVTEG
+911 YYVTED

-927 ELYTY
+927 ELYTT
-932 GGYDYYT
+932 GGYVYYT

-954 HYTTGSTTTW
+954 HYTTGSTMTW

-986 DRVNGNG
+986 DRVNGSG
-993 TTEVDY
+993 TTQTVDY
-999 IFVEDGESILDALG
+999 IFVKDGESILDALG

-1019 SYAFFT
+1019 RYAFFT
-1025 DSLCTTEV
+1025 DDMCLTEV

-1046 TVYVGNAPVTA
+1046 TVYVGTAPVTA

>member
-67 IAATPATVHD
+67 ITATSATVHD

-124 GFVAAPEVEF
+124 GFVAAPEVWF
-134 NGDTIYVNTAAPTI
+134 NGDTIYVDTNAPTI

-161 TYERGVDDVR
+161 TYERGVDDVT

-196 IAKDGDVSSD
+196 IAKDGEVSSV
-206 ASRAVE
+206 ASDAVE

-219 KQYAKPAISL
+219 KQYAKPAVSL

-242 VTGGAMV
+242 VTEGATV

-312 EWSDPVTLSIP
+312 EWSDPVTLSVP

-345 TVAVVDKTVGTALE
+345 TAYVIDNTIGTALE

-379 DGVKIYKEEVSEG
+379 DGVKVYKAEVSEG

-400 TWGDQSYSVQEKF
+400 TWGDQTYSVQEKF

-448 YGNAYTN
+448 DGDAITN
-455 EYETETTSFDFDEVA
+455 EYETETNSFDFDEVEP
-470 SYDDYAVGMYE
+470 YDVYELCRYE

-504 AAPQGYNLSESADS
+504 ATPDSIGESWDS
-518 FTVYNDEY
+518 FTVYNNKYNY
-526 YNYNLIV
+526 YNLVV
-533 KANGVEISPYTYN
+533 KANGSTISPDTYN
-546 VRNYI
+546 ERNYI
-551 ISKDY
+551 ISKDR
-556 WLYNSANG
+556 LYNSANG

-611 LVNDYVYVNGTSYSA
+611 LVNDHVYVDGSSYSA

-641 LDYVADNSDSVGIM
+641 LDYVANNSS
-655 GTVKVMPSF
+655 TVEVMPSF
-664 GAIDPY
+664 GAIAPY
-670 DVNLRAKGFTIDV
+670 DVNLRARGFTINV
-683 NSNRAATPS
+683 NSNRATTPS
-692 RTTEYDQV
+692 LTTDYGQSDTV
-700 DAIVWDGNDNNTY
+700 LWDGNEYDIYN
-713 GELERGKQGTWEYI
+713 ELTQRGKQGTWEYI
-727 IEYTDANGNS
+727 IEYTDADGYN
-737 TSEADS
+737 TSEVDS

-755 VDMSGFEDPGVYTIS
+755 IDMSGFEDPGVYTIS

-775 TGNKFSSRYA
+775 TGNKFSSRYT

-798 IHTGADSSYVSV
+798 INSGTGKNSYYVSV

-838 TTSSTYTTSLYTDGH
+838 TPSSGTASWLYTDGY
-853 RFSSSD
+853 RFNSYMSD
-859 MSSSSYNITSVTFEM
+859 SSYNITSVTFEM
-874 NLSTNANYVFYKALP
+874 NLSTDANYVFYKALP
-889 DNKTVNMDR
+889 DKTVNMDR
-898 IYVNYNNNSYDAI
+898 IYVNYNNNSNDAI

-932 GGYDYYT
+932 GGYVYYT

-954 HYTTGSTTTW
+954 HYTTGSTMTW

-986 DRVNGNG
+986 DRVNGSG
-993 TTEVDY
+993 TTQTVDY
-999 IFVEDGESILDALG
+999 IFVKDGESILDALG

-1019 SYAFFT
+1019 RYAFFT
-1025 DSLCTTEV
+1025 DDMCLTEV

>member
-67 IAATPATVHD
+67 IAATSATVYD

-92 ALTAGAHSV
+92 ALTAGVHSV

-124 GFVAAPEVEF
+124 GFVAAPEVWF
-134 NGDTIYVNTAAPTI
+134 NGDTIYVNTNAPTV

-171 PIELNIEELLG
+171 EIELNIEELLG

-196 IAKDGDVSSD
+196 TAKNGEVSSE

-332 NYFDYAIGSLGNG
+332 NYFDYAIGALGNG
-345 TVAVVDKTVGTALE
+345 TVAVVDKTVGTAIE
-359 GSVTVEVKMNGTL
+359 GSVTVEVNMNGTL

-379 DGVKIYKEEVSEG
+379 DGVKVYKEEVSEG

-400 TWGDQSYSVQEKF
+400 TWGDQTYSVQEKF

-425 GSSVVWNSVADAEKY
+425 GSDVRWSSVDGAEKY

-448 YGNAYTN
+448 NGDAITY
-455 EYETETTSFDFDEVA
+455 EYETETNSFDFDEVEP
-470 SYDDYAVGMYE
+470 YDVYELCRYE

-491 NCAESEVL
+491 SCAESEVL

-504 AAPQGYNLSESADS
+504 AAPNSIGETWDS
-518 FTVYNDEY
+518 FTVYNNEYNY
-526 YNYNLIV
+526 YNLVV
-533 KANGVEISPYTYN
+533 KANGSTISPDTYN
-546 VRNYI
+546 ERNYI
-551 ISKDY
+551 ISKDR
-556 WLYNSANG
+556 LYNSANG

-589 EVSDKLDYRI
+589 EVSGRLDYRI

-611 LVNDYVYVNGTSYSA
+611 LVNGHVYVDGSSYSV

-641 LDYVADNSDSVGIM
+641 LDYVANNSS
-655 GTVKVMPSF
+655 TVEVMPSY
-664 GAIDPY
+664 GSIDPY
-670 DVNLRAKGFTIDV
+670 DVNLRARGFTINV
-683 NSNRAATPS
+683 NSNRVATPS
-692 RTTEYDQV
+692 LTTDYGQSDTV
-700 DAIVWDGNDNNTY
+700 LWDGNEYNY
-713 GELERGKQGTWEYI
+713 GELTQRGKQGTWEYI
-727 IEYTDANGNS
+727 IEYTDDGFN
-737 TSEADS
+737 TSEVDS

-755 VDMSGFEDPGVYTIS
+755 IDMSGFEDPGVYTIS

-775 TGNKFSSRYA
+775 TGNKFSSRYT
-785 TATYLIFDEIDAQ
+785 TATYLIFDEIDTQ
-798 IHTGADSSYVSV
+798 INSGADSSYVFV
-810 ARQGSALDQYIAGY
+810 ASQGSALDQYIAGY
-824 DYQYR
+824 DYNYSYYQGS
-829 YYYSNNSYT
+829 YYYTNKQGSASSY
-838 TTSSTYTTSLYTDGH
+838 SDGY
-853 RFSSSD
+853 RFSSY
-859 MSSSSYNITSVTFEM
+859 MSNSSYNITSVTFEM

-889 DNKTVNMDR
+889 ENKTVEMDR
-898 IYVNYNNNSYDAI
+898 IYVDYNNYSDDAI

-917 GNAQAAWVKP
+917 GNAQAAWVRP
-927 ELYTY
+927 ELYTT
-932 GGYDYYT
+932 GGYVYYT

-954 HYTTGSTTTW
+954 HYTTGSTMTW

-986 DRVNGNG
+986 DRVNGSG
-993 TTEVDY
+993 TTQTVDY
-999 IFVEDGESILDALG
+999 IFVKDGESILDALG

-1019 SYAFFT
+1019 RYAFFT
-1025 DSLCTTEV
+1025 DDMYLTEV

-1046 TVYVGNAPVTA
+1046 TVYVGTAPVTA

>member
-21 LLAACEEPVTPG
+21 LLAACEDPVTPG

-67 IAATPATVHD
+67 IAATSATVYD

-92 ALTAGAHSV
+92 ALTAGVHSV

-124 GFVAAPEVEF
+124 GFVAAPEVWF
-134 NGDTIYVNTAAPTI
+134 NGDTIYVDTNAPTV

-171 PIELNIEELLG
+171 EIELNIEELLG

-196 IAKDGDVSSD
+196 TAKNGEVSSV
-206 ASRAVE
+206 ASDAVE

-242 VTGGAMV
+242 VTGGATV

-259 AEFNG
+259 AEYNG

-332 NYFDYAIGSLGNG
+332 NYFDYAIGALGNG

-359 GSVTVEVKMNGTL
+359 GSVIVEVYMNGTL

-379 DGVKIYKEEVSEG
+379 DGMKIYKEEVSEG

-400 TWGDQSYSVQEKF
+400 TWGDQTYSVQEKF
-413 EVGEKVDGLHID
+413 EVGEKVSGLYIN
-425 GSSVVWNSVADAEKY
+425 GSDVRWSPVDNAEKY

-455 EYETETTSFDFDEVA
+455 EYETETTSFDFDKVA
-470 SYDDYAVGMYE
+470 TYDNYAVGMYE

-491 NCAESEVL
+491 SCAESEVL
-499 SLRRA
+499 TLRRA

-526 YNYNLIV
+526 NYYNLIV
-533 KANGVEISPYTYN
+533 KANDVEISPDTYN
-546 VRNYI
+546 ERNYI
-551 ISKDY
+551 ISKDR
-556 WLYNSANG
+556 LYNSANG

-611 LVNDYVYVNGTSYSA
+611 LLNDHVYVNGGIYSA
-626 GSGNGYVTEDGMFEI
+626 DSGNGYVTEDGMFEI
-641 LDYVADNSDSVGIM
+641 LDYVANNSS
-655 GTVKVMPSF
+655 TVEVMPSF

-670 DVNLRAKGFTIDV
+670 DVNLRARGFTINV

-692 RTTEYDQV
+692 LTTDYGQDSTV
-700 DAIVWDGNDNNTY
+700 LWDGNEYNTY
-713 GELERGKQGTWEYI
+713 NELTQRGKQGTWEYI
-727 IEYTDANGNS
+727 IEYTDADGFS

-743 GTIVNYDTCGAS
+743 GTIVNYDTCGAV

-775 TGNKFSSRYA
+775 TGNKFSSRYT

-798 IHTGADSSYVSV
+798 INTGADSSYVSV
-810 ARQGSALDQYIAGY
+810 SRQGSALDQYIAGY

-829 YYYSNNSYT
+829 YYYPNSSYTTPSYTYT
-838 TTSSTYTTSLYTDGH
+838 TTSIYTDGY
-853 RFSSSD
+853 RFDSNMSD
-859 MSSSSYNITSVTFEM
+859 SSYNIASVTFEM

-889 DNKTVNMDR
+889 DNKTVEMDR
-898 IYVNYNNNSYDAI
+898 IYVNYNNDSYDAI

-917 GNAQAAWVKP
+917 GNAQAAWVRP
-927 ELYTY
+927 ELYTSGSY
-932 GGYDYYT
+932 VYYT

-954 HYTTGSTTTW
+954 HYTTNSTADW

-971 VRISNTTGQSYIFSP
+971 VRISNTTDYIFSP
-986 DRVNGNG
+986 DRVNGSG
-993 TTEVDY
+993 TTQTVDY
-999 IFVEDGESILDALG
+999 IFVKDGESILEALG
-1013 KLNINT
+1013 KLNMGEA
-1019 SYAFFT
+1019 YAFFT
-1025 DSLCTTEV
+1025 DEMCLTEV

-1046 TVYVGNAPVTA
+1046 TVYVGTAPVTA

>member
-67 IAATPATVHD
+67 ITATSATVHD

-124 GFVAAPEVEF
+124 GFVAAPKVEF

-196 IAKDGDVSSD
+196 TAKNGEVSSV
-206 ASRAVE
+206 ASDAVE

-229 ELADEPYLIFNND
+229 EFADEPYLIFNND
-242 VTGGAMV
+242 VTEGATV

-259 AEFNG
+259 AEYNG

-379 DGVKIYKEEVSEG
+379 DGVKVYKAEVSEG

-400 TWGDQSYSVQEKF
+400 TWGDQTYSVQEKF

-626 GSGNGYVTEDGMFEI
+626 GSGYVTEDGMFEI

-727 IEYTDANGNS
+727 IEYTDADGNS

-785 TATYLIFDEIDAQ
+785 TATYVIFDEIDAQ
-798 IHTGADSSYVSV
+798 IITGADSSYVFV
-810 ARQGSALDQYIAGY
+810 ASQGSALDQYIAGY
-824 DYQYR
+824 DYNYSYYR
-829 YYYSNNSYT
+829 GSSYQNSQGSASSYSNGY
-838 TTSSTYTTSLYTDGH
+838 
-853 RFSSSD
+853 RFRSNMSD
-859 MSSSSYNITSVTFEM
+859 SSYNIASVTFEM

-889 DNKTVNMDR
+889 ADKTVTMDR

-917 GNAQAAWVKP
+917 GNAQAAWVRP
-927 ELYTY
+927 ELYTS
-932 GGYDYYT
+932 GGDVYYT

-954 HYTTGSTTTW
+954 RYTTGSTMTW

-971 VRISNTTGQSYIFSP
+971 VRISDTTGQSALFNP
-986 DRVNGNG
+986 DRVNGSG